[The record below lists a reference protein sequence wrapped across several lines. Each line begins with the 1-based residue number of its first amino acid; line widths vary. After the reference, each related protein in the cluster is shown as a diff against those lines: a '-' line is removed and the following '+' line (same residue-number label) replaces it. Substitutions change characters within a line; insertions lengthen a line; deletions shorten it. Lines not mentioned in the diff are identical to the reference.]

1 MAQQITN
8 TFLKSKMNKDLDDR
22 ILPTGEYR
30 DARNISVGRS
40 EDNDVGALENI
51 IGNNLVASTD
61 IGSGLTIIGIHKS
74 NSTDEIFIFLT
85 NYTDPLPLTPT
96 NAPTGSLH
104 YIYVYNHSDESYTRL
119 VKGEFLNFST
129 TNRIIGVN
137 LIERLLFWTD
147 NRNQPRKINVN
158 LANPAQ
164 GGGKSQEYYTQEH
177 QISVAKYNPYQP
189 IELYNRID
197 VEIESAVTGYFLVP
211 GDQVAKFTP
220 FIGAT
225 VVSAENNIG
234 GDQFIKVTS
243 ASFVAGKTR
252 VFVSPVFT
260 APVPTNDSYITLIS
274 STMTNETDNLDWPG
288 DPDYLEDRF
297 VRFSYRFKYDDNEYS
312 LMAPFTQI
320 AYIPKQGG
328 FFINGDEDAAYQST
342 VVDFME
348 NFAQNIGLVI
358 PLPTNANRLLR
369 DYKIS
374 ELEILFRESDSVA
387 VKVLESVSAGEINA
401 ASGVNNDY
409 TYDYQSRKPYRTLPE
424 AQTIRVY
431 DKVPV
436 RAFSQESS
444 GNRIIYGNYRDQHT
458 PPANLN
464 YNCVVSDKFS
474 SGTSNNWV
482 EYPNHS
488 VKRNRNYQIGFVLAD
503 KFGRQSPVILSS
515 VDTGVSSGGSFFS
528 GSTIYSSYDAN
539 QEDTVVRDWFGDS
552 IKVIVNSQITSNINT
567 STGTPGLYAIEQQE
581 GAIGTG
587 IGFAIV
593 GTPVIVSDSIY
604 TFRLNYIPYP
614 NNDNIPRQGDSMR
627 GAYED
632 FVTVTNISGPAGGG
646 QTYTV
651 TTSGRVNDIYLRTDN
666 LPANTPDIKFAYTI
680 NDLGWYSYKIVVKQ
694 TEQEYY
700 NVYLPG
706 ILNGYPG
713 QSGFA
718 SVAPDP
724 TIPTLAIPGEGGAG
738 KGLFPT
744 DETNLTAFTA
754 LFNDNINKIPRD
766 LQEIGP
772 DQKQYSS
779 SIILYGRVTNTM
791 TVDTSVPVNVN
802 PNTTTSVPFNT
813 QYYPRLFSAGKNAIS
828 HTSTAIA
835 NAKEVNM
842 GFSDLSN
849 SFPENPA
856 TPSIMSNTGGYNGD
870 LVFYQ
875 IETNP
880 LIARISTTEKPI
892 GATAASI
899 NSGGPHS
906 NVNTPLGTANMLPY
920 LAVYETEPTESLLE
934 IYWETTT
941 AGLIVDLNT
950 AISSG
955 SGGASSFENVNWEFK
970 EDFLPSVS
978 GAPVYVTDE
987 FYPLNEEGDPYLI
1000 DIEGELVS
1008 VIDGNGDS
1016 AEGLFSLQPGV
1027 NANTFRLRFD
1037 GPSQVFREGSVED
1050 NVYTFEINITP
1061 DGEPSAILTLGGI
1074 EEGEGAMQNVAP
1086 VFNFVSIIQ
1095 KTSDDR
1101 ILIPPAP
1108 NTAAT
1113 PWLAPLPVNGTSAT
1127 NNSKKSQLV
1136 YTIARQD
1143 GNPLP
1148 SNWSMSPST
1157 GKLTQAIPDDVID
1170 GVIFAGNPAVVYPCA
1185 ITITDANASGAN
1197 VDYGS
1202 KSFSKN
1208 VDISLGYPAVNAGVT
1223 STSCVLSSTD
1233 AIDTNSMV
1241 IEIEGGVK
1249 SRIFYIG
1256 GDVPVDNLES
1266 IVEAGTTNLDFTN
1279 VKLNN
1284 GANEA
1289 AHSSGTLSFTFNIQQ
1304 LNGGSN
1310 VSRFEIEKVVFY
1322 YRFEGENEWEPLNT
1336 SLEYNGIGDTTNTN
1350 STGKD
1355 FPGENNLIIP
1365 AGTDNVDVKWLQTV
1379 RAFDYAAFA
1388 LNSAGRSIQ
1397 YAILVK
1403 NLKFN
1408 SGTTDQDQV
1417 YAWITADDLHYPAC
1431 INRQGTNIAP
1441 QTYYAN
1447 SGMLPAGNAGTHTEI
1462 YYEYFR
1468 SAASG
1473 DGAGAAAVDFSLSLY
1488 AETPFGEYVNVFF
1501 NEQAK
1506 TTPYLPSS
1514 EAPYINFQLNQAN
1527 YPLLQWQNYFTAGG
1541 NITLRWLA
1549 GFDNETGVKFRNGG
1563 TPAKAF
1569 QTAVYSG
1576 SPPGIQAIGGT
1587 TRLIITS

>member
-22 ILPTGEYR
+22 ILPNGEYR

-61 IGSGLTIIGIHKS
+61 IGSGLTIIGIHKN

-96 NAPTGSLH
+96 NAPSGSLH

-129 TNRIIGVN
+129 TNRIIGIN
-137 LIERLLFWTD
+137 LIEGLLFWTD

-164 GGGKSQEYYTQEH
+164 GGGKQQEYYTQEH

-197 VEIESAVTGYFLVP
+197 VEIERATTGYFVVP

-234 GDQFIKVTS
+234 GDKFIKVIN
-243 ASFVAGKTR
+243 AAFAAGETR
-252 VFVSPVFT
+252 VIVSPAFT
-260 APVPTNDSYITLIS
+260 APAPANDSYITLIS

-328 FFINGDEDAAYQST
+328 FFIAGDENSAYQST
-342 VVDFME
+342 IVDFME
-348 NFAQNIGLVI
+348 NFVQNIGLVI

-374 ELEILFRESDSVA
+374 ELEILFRESNGVA
-387 VKVLESVSAGEINA
+387 VKVLESVSAGEVKA
-401 ASGVNNDY
+401 SSGVSNHY
-409 TYDYQSRKPYRTLPE
+409 TYDYQSRKPYKTLPE
-424 AQTIRVY
+424 AQTVRVY

-458 PPANLN
+458 PPTNLN

-552 IKVIVNSQITSNINT
+552 IKVIVNAQITSNINT

-581 GAIGTG
+581 GTIGTG
-587 IGFAIV
+587 IGFAIL

-604 TFRLNYIPYP
+604 TFRLNSTPYP
-614 NNDNIPRQGDSMR
+614 NNDNIPRQGDSLR

-651 TTSGRVNDIYLRTDN
+651 TTSGRVNDVYLRTDN

-706 ILNGYPG
+706 ILNGYPFP
-713 QSGFA
+713 QTTDVGFG
-718 SVAPDP
+718 D
-724 TIPTLAIPGEGGAG
+724 TNGA
-738 KGLFPT
+738 FPT
-744 DETNLTAFTA
+744 NEINNTAFTT

-766 LQEIGP
+766 LQEVGP

-779 SIILYGRVTNTM
+779 SVLLYGRVTNITEPQ
-791 TVDTSVPVNVN
+791 VAPVVETPYNK
-802 PNTTTSVPFNT
+802 
-813 QYYPRLFSAGKNAIS
+813 QYYPRIFSQGKNAIA

-835 NAKEVNM
+835 NAAEVNM
-842 GFSDLSN
+842 
-849 SFPENPA
+849 SFRDILGV
-856 TPSIMSNTGGYNGD
+856 TP
-870 LVFYQ
+870 FYQ
-875 IETNP
+875 IDTNP
-880 LIARISTTEKPI
+880 LIARISTTEKGI
-892 GATAASI
+892 GATYGEFG
-899 NSGGPHS
+899 NVGS
-906 NVNTPLGTANMLPY
+906 NVLYMQPY

-950 AISSG
+950 AIASG
-955 SGGASSFENVNWEFK
+955 SGGASSFENVNWDFK
-970 EDFLPSVS
+970 EDFLPSAS

-1008 VIDGNGDS
+1008 VIDGNGAS

-1037 GPSQVFREGSVED
+1037 GPSQVFREGSIED

-1074 EEGEGAMQNVAP
+1074 EEGEGAMQNVIPSFGIDAAISKTP
-1086 VFNFVSIIQ
+1086 VDSQ
-1095 KTSDDR
+1095 
-1101 ILIPPAP
+1101 LIPPVPLVA
-1108 NTAAT
+1108 NTIWT
-1113 PWLAPLPVNGTSAT
+1113 VLPVNGSSITSNA
-1127 NNSKKSQLV
+1127 KRSQLV
-1136 YTIARQD
+1136 YTIEGRNTTVIPD
-1143 GNPLP
+1143 NWNMNP
-1148 SNWSMSPST
+1148 SN
-1157 GKLTQAIPDDVID
+1157 GELTQDVD
-1170 GVIFAGNPAVVYPCA
+1170 VNGGGVYECIIKV
-1185 ITITDANASGAN
+1185 TDANASGTN
-1197 VDYGS
+1197 GFYGS
-1202 KSFSKN
+1202 LTAQQN
-1208 VDISLGYPAVNAGVT
+1208 IDISLGYPAVNPGLISSTCLITPPNAAPVAQQPWMQMT
-1223 STSCVLSSTD
+1223 SQNNEQSKVFYIADELTQTLGFNSFTDGSTNVQSAARMNNLSSP
-1233 AIDTNSMV
+1233 
-1241 IEIEGGVK
+1241 EGHK
-1249 SRIFYIG
+1249 R
-1256 GDVPVDNLES
+1256 
-1266 IVEAGTTNLDFTN
+1266 
-1279 VKLNN
+1279 
-1284 GANEA
+1284 
-1289 AHSSGTLSFTFNIQQ
+1289 GTLAFTFNIYQEEETGTTNSEFSINKVE
-1304 LNGGSN
+1304 LRYRIKGGDGVWN
-1310 VSRFEIEKVVFY
+1310 ILDRV
-1322 YRFEGENEWEPLNT
+1322 N
-1336 SLEYNGIGDTTNTN
+1336 EYNSVGGESVSEDVPGGTNFVFTSAN
-1350 STGKD
+1350 T
-1355 FPGENNLIIP
+1355 
-1365 AGTDNVDVKWLQTV
+1365 KWYQTV
-1379 RAFDYAAFA
+1379 RAYDYNTLAS
-1388 LNSAGRSIQ
+1388 NSGDIIE
-1397 YAILVK
+1397 YAVFVRNIKL
-1403 NLKFN
+1403 N
-1408 SGTTDQDQV
+1408 SGTKNLYCWV
-1417 YAWITADDLHYPAC
+1417 TADDLHYPKC
-1431 INRQGTNIAP
+1431 VVWQGLRADNSLGNNP
-1441 QTYYAN
+1441 FYTY
-1447 SGMLPAGNAGTHTEI
+1447 E
-1462 YYEYFR
+1462 R
-1468 SAASG
+1468 SAEGNGRTLNTVTPGEFDAI
-1473 DGAGAAAVDFSLSLY
+1473 Y
-1488 AETPFGEYVNVFF
+1488 AETPFGDYVNQFYTDTSF
-1501 NEQAK
+1501 N
-1506 TTPYLPSS
+1506 TPYTPT
-1514 EAPYINFQLNQAN
+1514 AGTTFINFRLKLNAVSPN
-1527 YPLLQWQNYFTAGG
+1527 LTSTPWTTKNGSNVTPEPLQWVAEFDSVTGNKVLDANSLPKARQISGISPSENGFEAINGTARIK
-1541 NITLRWLA
+1541 NTL
-1549 GFDNETGVKFRNGG
+1549 
-1563 TPAKAF
+1563 
-1569 QTAVYSG
+1569 
-1576 SPPGIQAIGGT
+1576 
-1587 TRLIITS
+1587 

>member
-1 MAQQITN
+1 MAQEIKN

-22 ILPTGEYR
+22 ILPNGEYR

-96 NAPTGSLH
+96 NAPSGSLH

-164 GGGKSQEYYTQEH
+164 GGYGQQEYYTQEH

-197 VEIESAVTGYFLVP
+197 VEIESATTNDFRVP

-234 GDQFIKVTS
+234 GNEFIKVINV
-243 ASFVAGKTR
+243 AFVGGKTR
-252 VFVSPVFT
+252 VVVSPTFT
-260 APVPTNDSYITLIS
+260 APVPTNESYITLIS

-387 VKVLESVSAGEINA
+387 VKVLESVSNGEINA
-401 ASGVNNDY
+401 ASGVSNNY

-464 YNCVVSDKFS
+464 YNCVVSDKSS

-552 IKVIVNSQITSNINT
+552 IKVIVNTQITSNIDT

-587 IGFAIV
+587 IGFAIS
-593 GTPVIVSDSIY
+593 GGGIAITDTTY
-604 TFRLNYIPYP
+604 TFRLSPTYT
-614 NNDNIPRQGDSMR
+614 NNDNIPNLGDSMR

-632 FVTVTNISGPAGGG
+632 FVKVTARTGPSGP
-646 QTYTV
+646 QQYTV
-651 TTSGRVNDIYLRTDN
+651 TTSGRVNDVYLRADN
-666 LPANTPDIKFAYTI
+666 LPDNTPDIKFAYTI

-724 TIPTLAIPGEGGAG
+724 TIPAEAIPGEGGAG

-744 DETNLTAFTA
+744 DETNLTAFTT

-779 SIILYGRVTNTM
+779 SITLYGRVTNIM
-791 TVDTSVPVNVN
+791 TVDSAGNTN
-802 PNTTTSVPFNT
+802 PSTTTSVPFNT

-849 SFPENPA
+849 SFPENPT
-856 TPSIMSNTGGYNGD
+856 TPTIMSNTGGYNGD

-899 NSGGPHS
+899 NSNGSHS
-906 NVNTPLGTANMLPY
+906 DVNTPLGTANMLPY

-950 AISSG
+950 AIASG
-955 SGGASSFENVNWEFK
+955 SGAASSFEGVNWDFK
-970 EDFLPSVS
+970 ESFEPST
-978 GAPVYVTDE
+978 GGPPVYVTGE

-1008 VIDGNGDS
+1008 VIDGNGVS

-1027 NANTFRLRFD
+1027 AANTFRLRFD
-1037 GPSQVFREGSVED
+1037 GRSQVFREGSIES

-1061 DGEPSAILTLGGI
+1061 EGDPSAILTLGGI
-1074 EEGEGAMQNVAP
+1074 PEGEGAMQNVAP
-1086 VFNFVSIIQ
+1086 SFAIDASIT
-1095 KTSDDR
+1095 KTPEDSQ
-1101 ILIPPAP
+1101 LIPPVP
-1108 NTAAT
+1108 NTAAD
-1113 PWLAPLPVNGTSAT
+1113 PWLAPLPANGTSDT
-1127 NNSKKSQLV
+1127 TGQEKYQLV
-1136 YTIARQD
+1136 YTIEGRNTTVIPD
-1143 GNPLP
+1143 
-1148 SNWSMSPST
+1148 NWNMDPST
-1157 GKLTQAIPDDVID
+1157 GELTQATENP
-1170 GVIFAGNPAVVYPCA
+1170 NPAVVYEC
-1185 ITITDANASGAN
+1185 TIKVTDANASGAN
-1197 VDYGS
+1197 GFYGS
-1202 KSFSKN
+1202 LTAQQN
-1208 VDISLGYPAVNAGVT
+1208 VDISLGYPAVNPGA
-1223 STSCVLSSTD
+1223 LSSTCVL
-1233 AIDTNSMV
+1233 TGR
-1241 IEIEGGVK
+1241 EGGSNAIVATNLNDKK

-1256 GDVPVDNLES
+1256 GES
-1266 IVEAGTTNLDFTN
+1266 ITNLSQIWSTYNQLPGN
-1279 VKLNN
+1279 VDAVRMNN
-1284 GANEA
+1284 GSTQEA
-1289 AHSSGTLSFTFNIQQ
+1289 HTKGTLAFMFNASQDANGNNSAFKINKVLFYYRIEGGDGNWLS
-1304 LNGGSN
+1304 LNRSLDYNNTGNASETNTPSNDAPGGSN
-1310 VSRFEIEKVVFY
+1310 LVV
-1322 YRFEGENEWEPLNT
+1322 
-1336 SLEYNGIGDTTNTN
+1336 N
-1350 STGKD
+1350 ST
-1355 FPGENNLIIP
+1355 
-1365 AGTDNVDVKWLQTV
+1365 DNEDTIKYLQNV
-1379 RAFDYAAFA
+1379 RAFDYNT
-1388 LNSAGRSIQ
+1388 LSSANGQKIE

-1403 NLKFN
+1403 DLEIVTGSNDTY
-1408 SGTTDQDQV
+1408 GWV
-1417 YAWITADDLHYPAC
+1417 TADDLHYPAC
-1431 INRQGTNIAP
+1431 VTRQGIDISATS
-1441 QTYYAN
+1441 YK
-1447 SGMLPAGNAGTHTEI
+1447 
-1462 YYEYFR
+1462 YFR
-1468 SAASG
+1468 SIESASVTEANAI
-1473 DGAGAAAVDFSLSLY
+1473 DTNLELF
-1488 AETPFGEYVNVFF
+1488 AETPFGEYVNTFF
-1501 NEQAK
+1501 TNVAR
-1506 TTPYLPSS
+1506 TIPYLPNQGT
-1514 EAPYINFQLNQAN
+1514 PNINFQLDQTSYDAQD
-1527 YPLLQWQNYFTAGG
+1527 LQWRDISTG
-1541 NITLRWLA
+1541 NDLILRWIA
-1549 GFDNETGVKFRNGG
+1549 KFNFETGNKEDGTLVKAG
-1563 TPAKAF
+1563 
-1569 QTAVYSG
+1569 QTTVYSG
-1576 SPPGIQAIGGT
+1576 SGNNVNLKLYSGT
-1587 TRLIITS
+1587 TRIKNNQ

>member
-22 ILPTGEYR
+22 ILPNGEYR

-61 IGSGLTIIGIHKS
+61 IGSGLTIIGIHKN

-96 NAPTGSLH
+96 NAPSGSLH

-129 TNRIIGVN
+129 TNRIIGIN
-137 LIERLLFWTD
+137 LIEGLLFWTD

-164 GGGKSQEYYTQEH
+164 GGGKQQEYYTQEH

-197 VEIESAVTGYFLVP
+197 VEIERATTGYFVVP

-234 GDQFIKVTS
+234 GDKFIKVIN
-243 ASFVAGKTR
+243 AAFAAGETR
-252 VFVSPVFT
+252 VIVSPAFT
-260 APVPTNDSYITLIS
+260 APAPANDSYITLIS

-328 FFINGDEDAAYQST
+328 FFIAGDENSAYQST
-342 VVDFME
+342 IVDFME
-348 NFAQNIGLVI
+348 NFVQNIGLVI

-374 ELEILFRESDSVA
+374 ELEILFRESNGVA
-387 VKVLESVSAGEINA
+387 VKVLESVSAGEVKA
-401 ASGVNNDY
+401 SSGVSNHY
-409 TYDYQSRKPYRTLPE
+409 TYDYQSRKPYKTLPE
-424 AQTIRVY
+424 AQTVRVY

-458 PPANLN
+458 PPTNLN

-552 IKVIVNSQITSNINT
+552 IKVIVNAQITSNINT

-581 GAIGTG
+581 GTIGTG
-587 IGFAIV
+587 IGFAIL

-604 TFRLNYIPYP
+604 TFRLNSTPYP
-614 NNDNIPRQGDSMR
+614 NNDNIPRQGDSLR

-651 TTSGRVNDIYLRTDN
+651 TTSGRVNDVYLRTDN

-706 ILNGYPG
+706 ILNGYPFP
-713 QSGFA
+713 QTTDVGFG
-718 SVAPDP
+718 D
-724 TIPTLAIPGEGGAG
+724 TNGA
-738 KGLFPT
+738 FPT
-744 DETNLTAFTA
+744 NEINNTAFTT

-766 LQEIGP
+766 LQEVGP

-779 SIILYGRVTNTM
+779 SVLLYGRVTNITEPQ
-791 TVDTSVPVNVN
+791 VAPVVETPYNK
-802 PNTTTSVPFNT
+802 
-813 QYYPRLFSAGKNAIS
+813 QYYPRIFSQGKNAIA

-835 NAKEVNM
+835 NAAEVNM
-842 GFSDLSN
+842 
-849 SFPENPA
+849 SFRDILGV
-856 TPSIMSNTGGYNGD
+856 TP
-870 LVFYQ
+870 FYQ
-875 IETNP
+875 IDTNP
-880 LIARISTTEKPI
+880 LIARISTTEKGI
-892 GATAASI
+892 GATY
-899 NSGGPHS
+899 G
-906 NVNTPLGTANMLPY
+906 TPGVLPAQDFYMQPY

-950 AISSG
+950 AIASG

-970 EDFLPSVS
+970 EDFLPSAS

-1008 VIDGNGDS
+1008 VIDGNGAS

-1037 GPSQVFREGSVED
+1037 GPSQVFREGSIED

-1086 VFNFVSIIQ
+1086 SFNFATIVQ
-1095 KTSDDR
+1095 KNPLDR
-1101 ILIPPAP
+1101 TLIPAVP

-1113 PWLAPLPVNGTSAT
+1113 PWIATLPVNGTSAT

-1148 SNWSMSPST
+1148 SNWSMSTST
-1157 GKLTQAIPDDVID
+1157 GKLTQAIPGDVIE
-1170 GVIFAGNPAVVYPCA
+1170 GVEFLGNPAVVYPCT
-1185 ITITDANASGAN
+1185 ITTTDANASGAN
-1197 VDYGS
+1197 GFYGS
-1202 KSFSKN
+1202 LTAQRN
-1208 VDISLGYPAVNAGVT
+1208 VDISLGYPAVNDGVISDT
-1223 STSCVLSSTD
+1223 CVLNAYGTNGAD
-1233 AIDTNSMV
+1233 GTPGNAIKSDTQNDKVSH
-1241 IEIEGGVK
+1241 IY
-1249 SRIFYIG
+1249 YIG
-1256 GDVPVDNLES
+1256 GDDFD
-1266 IVEAGTTNLDFTN
+1266 TNLDTIWGNNGLSNFDRFTN
-1279 VKLNN
+1279 STRLNN
-1284 GANEA
+1284 GSVNN
-1289 AHSSGTLSFTFNIQQ
+1289 AHKTGTVAFTFNVQQ
-1304 LNGGSN
+1304 GNGTVPRS
-1310 VSRFEIEKVVFY
+1310 VSSFKIEKVVFY
-1322 YRFEGENEWEPLNT
+1322 YRFEGG
-1336 SLEYNGIGDTTNTN
+1336 NGIWQELDRSLDYNATDKKATSG
-1350 STGKD
+1350 D
-1355 FPGENNLIIP
+1355 FPGEDGLVVSNF
-1365 AGTDNVDVKWLQTV
+1365 DNEDTIKWLQNV
-1379 RAFDYAAFA
+1379 RAYDYAAFA
-1388 LNSAGRSIQ
+1388 ANSSGAGVE
-1397 YAILVK
+1397 YAVFIKELQ
-1403 NLKFN
+1403 LT
-1408 SGTTDQDQV
+1408 SGQGGNTGNTV
-1417 YAWITADDLHYPAC
+1417 YGWVTADDLHYPICA
-1431 INRQGTNIAP
+1431 NRQGINVSATS
-1441 QTYYAN
+1441 YK
-1447 SGMLPAGNAGTHTEI
+1447 
-1462 YYEYFR
+1462 YFR
-1468 SAASG
+1468 SPGSGSYDAATVG
-1473 DGAGAAAVDFSLSLY
+1473 LDEVF
-1488 AETPFGEYVNVFF
+1488 AETPYGEYVNLFF
-1501 NEQAK
+1501 TSAAMTE
-1506 TTPYLPSS
+1506 
-1514 EAPYINFQLNQAN
+1514 PYIPAVGLNNVNFQLDQTG
-1527 YPLLQWQNYFTAGG
+1527 YETLYQWDDLATFSDV
-1541 NITLRWLA
+1541 ILRWVA
-1549 GFDNETGVKFRNGG
+1549 AFSTETGIKEASPYDNSKATTTYVAASGNPGNVFRILN
-1563 TPAKAF
+1563 
-1569 QTAVYSG
+1569 
-1576 SPPGIQAIGGT
+1576 GT
-1587 TRLIITS
+1587 TRVKNNQ

>member
-22 ILPTGEYR
+22 ILPNGEYR

-61 IGSGLTIIGIHKS
+61 LGSGLTIIGMHKS

-96 NAPTGSLH
+96 NAPAGSLH
-104 YIYVYNHSDESYTRL
+104 YIYVYNHSNESYTRL
-119 VKGEFLNFST
+119 VEGEFLNFST
-129 TNRIIGVN
+129 TNRIIGIN

-158 LANPAQ
+158 LANPTQ
-164 GGGKSQEYYTQEH
+164 GGAKQQEYYTQEH

-197 VEIESAVTGYFLVP
+197 VEIESAVNGYFLVP

-260 APVPTNDSYITLIS
+260 SPVPTNDSYITLIS

-328 FFINGDEDAAYQST
+328 FFIAGDENSAYQST
-342 VVDFME
+342 IVDFME
-348 NFAQNIGLVI
+348 NFVQNIGLVI

-374 ELEILFRESDSVA
+374 ELEILFRESNGVA

-401 ASGVNNDY
+401 SSGISNRY
-409 TYDYQSRKPYRTLPE
+409 TYDYQSRKPYKTLPE
-424 AQTIRVY
+424 AQTVRVY

-552 IKVIVNSQITSNINT
+552 IKVIVNAQITSNINT

-581 GAIGTG
+581 GTIGTG
-587 IGFAIV
+587 IGFATL
-593 GTPVIVSDSIY
+593 GSPVIVSDSTY
-604 TFRLNYIPYP
+604 TFSLSSTAYP
-614 NNDNIPRQGDSMR
+614 NNDNIPRQNDYLR

-632 FVTVTNISGPAGGG
+632 FVKVTNITGPSGGG
-646 QTYTV
+646 QVYTV
-651 TTSGRVNDIYLRTDN
+651 TTSGRVNDVYLRADN

-694 TEQEYY
+694 TEQDYY

-706 ILNGYPG
+706 ILNGYPFP
-713 QSGFA
+713 QTTDAGFG
-718 SVAPDP
+718 V
-724 TIPTLAIPGEGGAG
+724 TNGA
-738 KGLFPT
+738 FPT
-744 DETNLTAFTA
+744 NETNNTAFTT

-766 LQEIGP
+766 LQEVGP

-779 SIILYGRVTNTM
+779 SVLLYGRVTNITEGSLPDG
-791 TVDTSVPVNVN
+791 TPYNK
-802 PNTTTSVPFNT
+802 
-813 QYYPRLFSAGKNAIS
+813 QYYPRIFSQGKNAIA

-835 NAKEVNM
+835 NAAEVNM
-842 GFSDLSN
+842 
-849 SFPENPA
+849 SFRDILGV
-856 TPSIMSNTGGYNGD
+856 TP
-870 LVFYQ
+870 FYQ
-875 IETNP
+875 IDTNP
-880 LIARISTTEKPI
+880 LIARISTTEKGI
-892 GATAASI
+892 GATY
-899 NSGGPHS
+899 GS
-906 NVNTPLGTANMLPY
+906 NPVQSSDFYMQPY

-950 AISSG
+950 AIASG
-955 SGGASSFENVNWEFK
+955 SGGASSFENVNWDFK
-970 EDFLPSVS
+970 ESFLPSTS

-1037 GPSQVFREGSVED
+1037 GPSQVFREGSIES

-1086 VFNFVSIIQ
+1086 AFNFATIVQ
-1095 KTSDDR
+1095 KNPLDR
-1101 ILIPPAP
+1101 TLIPAVP

-1113 PWLAPLPVNGTSAT
+1113 PWLATLPANGTSAT

-1157 GKLTQAIPDDVID
+1157 GKLTQAIPGDVIE
-1170 GVIFAGNPAVVYPCA
+1170 GVEFLGNPAVVYPCT

-1197 VDYGS
+1197 GFYGS
-1202 KSFSKN
+1202 LTAQRD
-1208 VDISLGYPAVNAGVT
+1208 VDISLGYPAVNDGVISDT
-1223 STSCVLSSTD
+1223 CVLNAYGTNGTD
-1233 AIDTNSMV
+1233 GTPGNAIKSDTQNDKVSH
-1241 IEIEGGVK
+1241 IY
-1249 SRIFYIG
+1249 YIG
-1256 GDVPVDNLES
+1256 GDDFD
-1266 IVEAGTTNLDFTN
+1266 TNLNTIWDDNGLSNFDRFTN
-1279 VKLNN
+1279 STRLNN
-1284 GANEA
+1284 GSVSD
-1289 AHSSGTLSFTFNIQQ
+1289 AHKTGTVAFTFNVQQ
-1304 LNGGSN
+1304 GNGTVPRG
-1310 VSRFEIEKVVFY
+1310 VSSFKIEKVVFY
-1322 YRFEGENEWEPLNT
+1322 YRFEGG
-1336 SLEYNGIGDTTNTN
+1336 NGIWQELDRSLDYNATDKKATSG
-1350 STGKD
+1350 D
-1355 FPGENNLIIP
+1355 FPGEDGLVVSN
-1365 AGTDNVDVKWLQTV
+1365 TDNEDTIKWLQNV
-1379 RAFDYAAFA
+1379 RAYDYAAFA
-1388 LNSAGRSIQ
+1388 A
-1397 YAILVK
+1397 
-1403 NLKFN
+1403 N
-1408 SGTTDQDQV
+1408 SGGAGVEYAVLIKDLELKSGQGGNTGNTV
-1417 YAWITADDLHYPAC
+1417 YGWVTADDLHYPICA
-1431 INRQGTNIAP
+1431 NRQGINVSATS
-1441 QTYYAN
+1441 YK
-1447 SGMLPAGNAGTHTEI
+1447 
-1462 YYEYFR
+1462 YFR
-1468 SAASG
+1468 SPGSG
-1473 DGAGAAAVDFSLSLY
+1473 SYGAATVGLDEVF
-1488 AETPFGEYVNVFF
+1488 AETPYGEYVNLFF
-1501 NEQAK
+1501 TSAAMTE
-1506 TTPYLPSS
+1506 
-1514 EAPYINFQLNQAN
+1514 PYIPAVGLNNVNFQLDQTG
-1527 YPLLQWQNYFTAGG
+1527 YETLYQWDDLASFSDV
-1541 NITLRWLA
+1541 ILRWVA
-1549 GFDNETGVKFRNGG
+1549 AFSPETGIKEASPYNSSKATTTYVAASSNPGNGLR
-1563 TPAKAF
+1563 
-1569 QTAVYSG
+1569 
-1576 SPPGIQAIGGT
+1576 ILNGT
-1587 TRLIITS
+1587 TRVKNNQ

>member
-22 ILPTGEYR
+22 ILPNGEYR

-96 NAPTGSLH
+96 NAPAGSLH

-119 VKGEFLNFST
+119 VQGEFLNFST

-164 GGGKSQEYYTQEH
+164 GGGRQQEYYTQEH

-197 VEIESAVTGYFLVP
+197 VEIESAVNGYFLVP

-234 GDQFIKVTS
+234 GDQFIKVTG

-252 VFVSPVFT
+252 VIVSPVFT
-260 APVPTNDSYITLIS
+260 SPVPTNDSYITLIS

-552 IKVIVNSQITSNINT
+552 IKVIVNAQITSNINT

-581 GAIGTG
+581 GTVGTG
-587 IGFAIV
+587 IGFAI
-593 GTPVIVSDSIY
+593 GGGGIAITDTTY
-604 TFRLNYIPYP
+604 TFRLSPTYP
-614 NNDNIPRQGDSMR
+614 NNDNIPRIGDSMR

-632 FVTVTNISGPAGGG
+632 FVKVTAITGPSGP
-646 QTYTV
+646 QQYTV
-651 TTSGRVNDIYLRTDN
+651 TTSGRVNDVYLRADN

-724 TIPTLAIPGEGGAG
+724 TIPTAAIPGEGGAG

-744 DETNLTAFTA
+744 DETNLTAFTT

-779 SIILYGRVTNTM
+779 SITLYGRVTNIM
-791 TVDTSVPVNVN
+791 TVDSAGNTN
-802 PNTTTSVPFNT
+802 PSTTTSVPFNT

-899 NSGGPHS
+899 NTGGGVYT
-906 NVNTPLGTANMLPY
+906 NVNNPLDTANMLPY

-1037 GPSQVFREGSVED
+1037 GPSQVFREGSIED

-1074 EEGEGAMQNVAP
+1074 EEGEGAMQNVIPSFGIDAAISKTP
-1086 VFNFVSIIQ
+1086 VDSQ
-1095 KTSDDR
+1095 
-1101 ILIPPAP
+1101 LIPPVPLVA
-1108 NTAAT
+1108 NTIWT
-1113 PWLAPLPVNGTSAT
+1113 VLPVNGSSITSNA
-1127 NNSKKSQLV
+1127 KKSQLV
-1136 YTIARQD
+1136 YTIEGRNTTVIPD
-1143 GNPLP
+1143 NWNMNP
-1148 SNWSMSPST
+1148 SN
-1157 GKLTQAIPDDVID
+1157 GELTQDVD
-1170 GVIFAGNPAVVYPCA
+1170 VNGGGVYECIIKV
-1185 ITITDANASGAN
+1185 TDANASGTN
-1197 VDYGS
+1197 GFYGS
-1202 KSFSKN
+1202 LTAQQN
-1208 VDISLGYPAVNAGVT
+1208 IDISLGYPAVNPG
-1223 STSCVLSSTD
+1223 LISSTCLITPPN
-1233 AIDTNSMV
+1233 AAPVAQQPWMQMTSQNNEQSKV
-1241 IEIEGGVK
+1241 
-1249 SRIFYIG
+1249 FYIADELTQTLG
-1256 GDVPVDNLES
+1256 FNSFTDGS
-1266 IVEAGTTNLDFTN
+1266 TN
-1279 VKLNN
+1279 VQSAARMNN
-1284 GANEA
+1284 P
-1289 AHSSGTLSFTFNIQQ
+1289 SSPEGHKRGTLAFTFNIYQEEETGTTNSEFSINKVE
-1304 LNGGSN
+1304 LRYRIKGGDGVWN
-1310 VSRFEIEKVVFY
+1310 ILDRV
-1322 YRFEGENEWEPLNT
+1322 N
-1336 SLEYNGIGDTTNTN
+1336 EYNSVGGESVSEDVPGGTNFVFTSAN
-1350 STGKD
+1350 T
-1355 FPGENNLIIP
+1355 
-1365 AGTDNVDVKWLQTV
+1365 KWYQTV
-1379 RAFDYAAFA
+1379 RAYDYNTLAS
-1388 LNSAGRSIQ
+1388 NSGDIIE
-1397 YAILVK
+1397 YAVFVRNIKL
-1403 NLKFN
+1403 N
-1408 SGTTDQDQV
+1408 SGTKNLYCWV
-1417 YAWITADDLHYPAC
+1417 TADDLHYPKC
-1431 INRQGTNIAP
+1431 VVWQGLRADNSLGNNP
-1441 QTYYAN
+1441 FYTY
-1447 SGMLPAGNAGTHTEI
+1447 E
-1462 YYEYFR
+1462 R
-1468 SAASG
+1468 SAEGTGRTLNTVTPGEFDAI
-1473 DGAGAAAVDFSLSLY
+1473 Y
-1488 AETPFGEYVNVFF
+1488 AETPFGDYVNQFYTDTSF
-1501 NEQAK
+1501 N
-1506 TTPYLPSS
+1506 TPYTPT
-1514 EAPYINFQLNQAN
+1514 AGTTFINFRLKLNAVSPN
-1527 YPLLQWQNYFTAGG
+1527 LTLTPWTTKNGSNVTPEPLQWVAEFDSVTG
-1541 NITLRWLA
+1541 NKVLDTNSL
-1549 GFDNETGVKFRNGG
+1549 
-1563 TPAKAF
+1563 PKAR
-1569 QTAVYSG
+1569 QISG
-1576 SPPGIQAIGGT
+1576 ISPPENGFEAINGT
-1587 TRLIITS
+1587 ARIKNTL

>member
-22 ILPTGEYR
+22 ILPNGEYR

-61 IGSGLTIIGIHKS
+61 LGSGLTIIGMHKS

-96 NAPTGSLH
+96 NAPAGSLH
-104 YIYVYNHSDESYTRL
+104 YIYVYNHSNESYTRL
-119 VKGEFLNFST
+119 VEGEFLNFST
-129 TNRIIGVN
+129 TNRIIGIN

-158 LANPAQ
+158 LANPTQ
-164 GGGKSQEYYTQEH
+164 GGAKQQEYYTQEH

-197 VEIESAVTGYFLVP
+197 VEIESAVNGYFLVP

-260 APVPTNDSYITLIS
+260 SPVPTNDSYITLIS

-328 FFINGDEDAAYQST
+328 FFIAGDENSAYQST
-342 VVDFME
+342 IVDFME
-348 NFAQNIGLVI
+348 NFVQNIGLVI

-374 ELEILFRESDSVA
+374 ELEILFRESNGVA

-401 ASGVNNDY
+401 SSGISNRY
-409 TYDYQSRKPYRTLPE
+409 TYDYQSRKPYKTLPE
-424 AQTIRVY
+424 AQTVRVY

-552 IKVIVNSQITSNINT
+552 IKVIVNAQITSNINT

-581 GAIGTG
+581 GTIGTG
-587 IGFAIV
+587 IGFATL
-593 GTPVIVSDSIY
+593 GSPVIVSDSTY
-604 TFRLNYIPYP
+604 TFSLSSTAYP
-614 NNDNIPRQGDSMR
+614 NNDNIPRQNDYLR

-632 FVTVTNISGPAGGG
+632 FVKVTNITGPSGGG
-646 QTYTV
+646 QVYTV
-651 TTSGRVNDIYLRTDN
+651 TTSGRVNDVYLRADN

-694 TEQEYY
+694 TEQDYY

-706 ILNGYPG
+706 ILNGYPFP
-713 QSGFA
+713 QTTDAGFG
-718 SVAPDP
+718 V
-724 TIPTLAIPGEGGAG
+724 TNGA
-738 KGLFPT
+738 FPT
-744 DETNLTAFTA
+744 NETNNTAFTT

-766 LQEIGP
+766 LQEVGP

-779 SIILYGRVTNTM
+779 SVLLYGRVTNITEGSLPDG
-791 TVDTSVPVNVN
+791 TPYNK
-802 PNTTTSVPFNT
+802 
-813 QYYPRLFSAGKNAIS
+813 QYYPRIFSQGKNAIA

-835 NAKEVNM
+835 NAAEVNM
-842 GFSDLSN
+842 
-849 SFPENPA
+849 SFRDILGV
-856 TPSIMSNTGGYNGD
+856 TP
-870 LVFYQ
+870 FYQ
-875 IETNP
+875 IDTNP
-880 LIARISTTEKPI
+880 LIARISTTEKGI
-892 GATAASI
+892 GATY
-899 NSGGPHS
+899 GS
-906 NVNTPLGTANMLPY
+906 NPVQSSDFYMQPY

-950 AISSG
+950 AIASG
-955 SGGASSFENVNWEFK
+955 SGGASSFENVNWDFK
-970 EDFLPSVS
+970 EGFLPSTS

-1037 GPSQVFREGSVED
+1037 GPSQVFREGSIES

-1086 VFNFVSIIQ
+1086 AFNFATIVQ
-1095 KTSDDR
+1095 KNPLDR
-1101 ILIPPAP
+1101 TLIPAVP

-1113 PWLAPLPVNGTSAT
+1113 PWLATLPANGTSAT

-1157 GKLTQAIPDDVID
+1157 GKLTQAIPGDVIE
-1170 GVIFAGNPAVVYPCA
+1170 GVEFLGNPAVVYPCT

-1197 VDYGS
+1197 GFYGS
-1202 KSFSKN
+1202 LTAQRD
-1208 VDISLGYPAVNAGVT
+1208 VDISLGYPAVNDGVISDT
-1223 STSCVLSSTD
+1223 CVLNAYGTNGTD
-1233 AIDTNSMV
+1233 GTPGNAIKSDTQNDKVSH
-1241 IEIEGGVK
+1241 IY
-1249 SRIFYIG
+1249 YIG
-1256 GDVPVDNLES
+1256 GDDFD
-1266 IVEAGTTNLDFTN
+1266 TNLNTIWDDNGLSNFDRFTN
-1279 VKLNN
+1279 STRLNN
-1284 GANEA
+1284 GSVNN
-1289 AHSSGTLSFTFNIQQ
+1289 AHKTGTVAFTFNVQQ
-1304 LNGGSN
+1304 GNGTVPRG
-1310 VSRFEIEKVVFY
+1310 VSSFKIEKVVFY
-1322 YRFEGENEWEPLNT
+1322 YRFEGG
-1336 SLEYNGIGDTTNTN
+1336 NGIWQELDRSLDYNATDKKATSG
-1350 STGKD
+1350 D
-1355 FPGENNLIIP
+1355 FPGEDGLVVSN
-1365 AGTDNVDVKWLQTV
+1365 TDNEDTIKWLQNV
-1379 RAFDYAAFA
+1379 RAYDYAAFA
-1388 LNSAGRSIQ
+1388 A
-1397 YAILVK
+1397 
-1403 NLKFN
+1403 N
-1408 SGTTDQDQV
+1408 SGGAGVEYAVLIKDLELKSGQGGNTGNTV
-1417 YAWITADDLHYPAC
+1417 YGWVTADDLHYPICA
-1431 INRQGTNIAP
+1431 NRQGINVSATS
-1441 QTYYAN
+1441 YK
-1447 SGMLPAGNAGTHTEI
+1447 
-1462 YYEYFR
+1462 YFR
-1468 SAASG
+1468 SPGSG
-1473 DGAGAAAVDFSLSLY
+1473 SYGAATVGLDEVF
-1488 AETPFGEYVNVFF
+1488 AETPYGEYVNLFF
-1501 NEQAK
+1501 TSAAMTE
-1506 TTPYLPSS
+1506 
-1514 EAPYINFQLNQAN
+1514 PYIPAVGLNNVNFQLDQTG
-1527 YPLLQWQNYFTAGG
+1527 YETLYQWDDLASFSDV
-1541 NITLRWLA
+1541 ILRWVA
-1549 GFDNETGVKFRNGG
+1549 AFSPETGIKEASPYNSSKATTTYVAASSNPGNGLR
-1563 TPAKAF
+1563 
-1569 QTAVYSG
+1569 
-1576 SPPGIQAIGGT
+1576 ILNGT
-1587 TRLIITS
+1587 TRVKNNQ

>member
-22 ILPTGEYR
+22 ILPNGEYR

-61 IGSGLTIIGIHKS
+61 LGSGLTIIGMHKS

-96 NAPTGSLH
+96 NAPAGSLH
-104 YIYVYNHSDESYTRL
+104 YIYVYNHSNESYTRL
-119 VKGEFLNFST
+119 VEGEFLNFST
-129 TNRIIGVN
+129 TNRIIGIN

-158 LANPAQ
+158 LANPTQ
-164 GGGKSQEYYTQEH
+164 GGAKQQEYYTQEH

-197 VEIESAVTGYFLVP
+197 VEIESAVNGYFLVP

-260 APVPTNDSYITLIS
+260 SPVPTNDSYITLIS

-328 FFINGDEDAAYQST
+328 FFIAGDENSAYQST
-342 VVDFME
+342 IVDFME
-348 NFAQNIGLVI
+348 NFVQNIGLVI

-374 ELEILFRESDSVA
+374 ELEILFRESNGVA

-401 ASGVNNDY
+401 SSGISNRY
-409 TYDYQSRKPYRTLPE
+409 TYDYQSRKPYKTLPE
-424 AQTIRVY
+424 AQTVRVY

-552 IKVIVNSQITSNINT
+552 IKVIVNAQITSNINT

-581 GAIGTG
+581 GTIGTG
-587 IGFAIV
+587 IGFATL
-593 GTPVIVSDSIY
+593 GSPVIVSDSTY
-604 TFRLNYIPYP
+604 TFSLSSTAYP
-614 NNDNIPRQGDSMR
+614 NNDNIPRQNDYLR

-632 FVTVTNISGPAGGG
+632 FVKVTNITGPSGGG
-646 QTYTV
+646 QVYTV
-651 TTSGRVNDIYLRTDN
+651 TTSGRVNDVYLRADN

-694 TEQEYY
+694 TEQDYY

-706 ILNGYPG
+706 ILNGYPFP
-713 QSGFA
+713 QTTDAGFG
-718 SVAPDP
+718 V
-724 TIPTLAIPGEGGAG
+724 TNGA
-738 KGLFPT
+738 FPT
-744 DETNLTAFTA
+744 NETNNTAFTT

-766 LQEIGP
+766 LQEVGP

-779 SIILYGRVTNTM
+779 SVLLYGRVTNITEL
-791 TVDTSVPVNVN
+791 PL
-802 PNTTTSVPFNT
+802 PNGTPYNK
-813 QYYPRLFSAGKNAIS
+813 QYYPRIFSQGKNAIA

-835 NAKEVNM
+835 NAAEVNM
-842 GFSDLSN
+842 
-849 SFPENPA
+849 SFRDILGV
-856 TPSIMSNTGGYNGD
+856 TP
-870 LVFYQ
+870 FYQ
-875 IETNP
+875 IDTNP
-880 LIARISTTEKPI
+880 LIARISTTEKGI
-892 GATAASI
+892 GATY
-899 NSGGPHS
+899 GS
-906 NVNTPLGTANMLPY
+906 NPVQSSDFYMQPY

-950 AISSG
+950 AIASG
-955 SGGASSFENVNWEFK
+955 SGGASSFENVNWDFK
-970 EDFLPSVS
+970 EGFLPSTS

-1037 GPSQVFREGSVED
+1037 GPSQVFREGSIES

-1086 VFNFVSIIQ
+1086 AFNFATIVQ
-1095 KTSDDR
+1095 KNPLDR
-1101 ILIPPAP
+1101 TLIPAVP

-1113 PWLAPLPVNGTSAT
+1113 PWLATLPANGTSAT

-1157 GKLTQAIPDDVID
+1157 GKLTQAIPGDVIE
-1170 GVIFAGNPAVVYPCA
+1170 GVEFLGNPAVVYPCT

-1197 VDYGS
+1197 GFYGS
-1202 KSFSKN
+1202 LTAQRD
-1208 VDISLGYPAVNAGVT
+1208 VDISLGYPAVNDGVISDT
-1223 STSCVLSSTD
+1223 CVLNAYGTNGTD
-1233 AIDTNSMV
+1233 GTPGNAIKSDTQNDKVSH
-1241 IEIEGGVK
+1241 IY
-1249 SRIFYIG
+1249 YIG
-1256 GDVPVDNLES
+1256 GDDFD
-1266 IVEAGTTNLDFTN
+1266 TNLNTIWDDNGLSNFDRFTN
-1279 VKLNN
+1279 STRLNN
-1284 GANEA
+1284 GSVSD
-1289 AHSSGTLSFTFNIQQ
+1289 AHKTGTVAFTFNVQQ
-1304 LNGGSN
+1304 GNGTVPRG
-1310 VSRFEIEKVVFY
+1310 VSSFKIEKVVFY
-1322 YRFEGENEWEPLNT
+1322 YRFEGG
-1336 SLEYNGIGDTTNTN
+1336 NGIWQELDRSLDYNATDKKATSG
-1350 STGKD
+1350 D
-1355 FPGENNLIIP
+1355 FPGEDGLVVSN
-1365 AGTDNVDVKWLQTV
+1365 TDNEDTIKWLQNV
-1379 RAFDYAAFA
+1379 RAYDYAAFA
-1388 LNSAGRSIQ
+1388 A
-1397 YAILVK
+1397 
-1403 NLKFN
+1403 N
-1408 SGTTDQDQV
+1408 SGGAGVEYAVLIKDLELKSGQGGNTGNTV
-1417 YAWITADDLHYPAC
+1417 YGWVTADDLHYPICA
-1431 INRQGTNIAP
+1431 NRQGINVSATS
-1441 QTYYAN
+1441 YK
-1447 SGMLPAGNAGTHTEI
+1447 
-1462 YYEYFR
+1462 YFR
-1468 SAASG
+1468 SPGSG
-1473 DGAGAAAVDFSLSLY
+1473 SYGAATVGLDEVF
-1488 AETPFGEYVNVFF
+1488 AETPYGEYVNLFF
-1501 NEQAK
+1501 TSAAMTE
-1506 TTPYLPSS
+1506 
-1514 EAPYINFQLNQAN
+1514 PYIPAVGLNNVNFQLDQTG
-1527 YPLLQWQNYFTAGG
+1527 YETLYQWDDLASFSDV
-1541 NITLRWLA
+1541 ILRWVA
-1549 GFDNETGVKFRNGG
+1549 AFSPETGIKEASPYNSSKATTTYVAASSNPGNGLR
-1563 TPAKAF
+1563 
-1569 QTAVYSG
+1569 
-1576 SPPGIQAIGGT
+1576 ILNGT
-1587 TRLIITS
+1587 TRVKNNQ

>member
-22 ILPTGEYR
+22 ILPNGEYR

-61 IGSGLTIIGIHKS
+61 LGSGLTIIGMHKS

-96 NAPTGSLH
+96 NAPAGSLH
-104 YIYVYNHSDESYTRL
+104 YIYVYNHSNESYTRL
-119 VKGEFLNFST
+119 VEGEFLNFST
-129 TNRIIGVN
+129 TNRIIGIN

-158 LANPAQ
+158 LANPTQ
-164 GGGKSQEYYTQEH
+164 GGAKQQEYYTQEH

-197 VEIESAVTGYFLVP
+197 VEIESAVNGYFLVP

-260 APVPTNDSYITLIS
+260 SPVPTNDSYITLIS

-328 FFINGDEDAAYQST
+328 FFIAGDENSAYQST
-342 VVDFME
+342 IVDFME
-348 NFAQNIGLVI
+348 NFVQNIGLVI

-374 ELEILFRESDSVA
+374 ELEILFRESNGVA

-401 ASGVNNDY
+401 SSGISNRY
-409 TYDYQSRKPYRTLPE
+409 TYDYQSRKPYKTLPE
-424 AQTIRVY
+424 AQTVRVY

-552 IKVIVNSQITSNINT
+552 IKVIVNAQITSNINT

-581 GAIGTG
+581 GTIGTG
-587 IGFAIV
+587 IGFATL
-593 GTPVIVSDSIY
+593 GSPVIVSDSTY
-604 TFRLNYIPYP
+604 TFSLSSTAYP
-614 NNDNIPRQGDSMR
+614 NNDNIPRQNDYLR

-632 FVTVTNISGPAGGG
+632 FVKVTNITGPSGGG
-646 QTYTV
+646 QVYTV
-651 TTSGRVNDIYLRTDN
+651 TTSGRVNDVYLRADN

-694 TEQEYY
+694 TEQDYY

-706 ILNGYPG
+706 ILNGYPFP
-713 QSGFA
+713 QTTDAGFG
-718 SVAPDP
+718 V
-724 TIPTLAIPGEGGAG
+724 TNGA
-738 KGLFPT
+738 FPT
-744 DETNLTAFTA
+744 NETNNTAFTT

-766 LQEIGP
+766 LQEVGP

-779 SIILYGRVTNTM
+779 SVLLYGRVTNITEGSLPDG
-791 TVDTSVPVNVN
+791 TPYNK
-802 PNTTTSVPFNT
+802 
-813 QYYPRLFSAGKNAIS
+813 QYYPRIFSQGKNAIA

-835 NAKEVNM
+835 NAAEVNM
-842 GFSDLSN
+842 
-849 SFPENPA
+849 SFRDILGV
-856 TPSIMSNTGGYNGD
+856 TP
-870 LVFYQ
+870 FYQ
-875 IETNP
+875 IDTNP
-880 LIARISTTEKPI
+880 LIARISTTEKGI
-892 GATAASI
+892 GATY
-899 NSGGPHS
+899 GS
-906 NVNTPLGTANMLPY
+906 NPVQSSDFYMQPY

-950 AISSG
+950 AIASG
-955 SGGASSFENVNWEFK
+955 SGGASSFENVNWDFK
-970 EDFLPSVS
+970 EGFLPSTS

-1037 GPSQVFREGSVED
+1037 GPSQVFREGSIES

-1086 VFNFVSIIQ
+1086 AFNFATIVQ
-1095 KTSDDR
+1095 KNPLDR
-1101 ILIPPAP
+1101 TLIPAVP

-1113 PWLAPLPVNGTSAT
+1113 PWLATLPANGTSAT

-1157 GKLTQAIPDDVID
+1157 GKLTQAIPGDVIE
-1170 GVIFAGNPAVVYPCA
+1170 GVEFLGNPAVVYPCT

-1197 VDYGS
+1197 GFYGS
-1202 KSFSKN
+1202 LTAQRD
-1208 VDISLGYPAVNAGVT
+1208 VDISLGYPAVNDGVISDT
-1223 STSCVLSSTD
+1223 CVLNAYGTNGTD
-1233 AIDTNSMV
+1233 GTPGNAIKSDTQNDKVSH
-1241 IEIEGGVK
+1241 IY
-1249 SRIFYIG
+1249 YIG
-1256 GDVPVDNLES
+1256 GDDFD
-1266 IVEAGTTNLDFTN
+1266 TNLNTIWDDNGLSNFDRFTN
-1279 VKLNN
+1279 STRLNN
-1284 GANEA
+1284 GSVSD
-1289 AHSSGTLSFTFNIQQ
+1289 AHKTGTVAFTFNVQQ
-1304 LNGGSN
+1304 GNGTVPRG
-1310 VSRFEIEKVVFY
+1310 VSSFKIEKVVFY
-1322 YRFEGENEWEPLNT
+1322 YRFEGG
-1336 SLEYNGIGDTTNTN
+1336 NGIWQELDRSLDYNATDKKATSG
-1350 STGKD
+1350 D
-1355 FPGENNLIIP
+1355 FPGEDGLVVSN
-1365 AGTDNVDVKWLQTV
+1365 TDNEDTIKWLQNV
-1379 RAFDYAAFA
+1379 RAYDYAAFA
-1388 LNSAGRSIQ
+1388 A
-1397 YAILVK
+1397 
-1403 NLKFN
+1403 N
-1408 SGTTDQDQV
+1408 SGGAGVEYAVLIKDLELKSGQGGNTGNTV
-1417 YAWITADDLHYPAC
+1417 YGWVTADDLHYPICA
-1431 INRQGTNIAP
+1431 NRQGINVSATS
-1441 QTYYAN
+1441 YK
-1447 SGMLPAGNAGTHTEI
+1447 
-1462 YYEYFR
+1462 YFR
-1468 SAASG
+1468 SPGSG
-1473 DGAGAAAVDFSLSLY
+1473 SYGAATVGLDEVF
-1488 AETPFGEYVNVFF
+1488 AETPYGEYVNLFF
-1501 NEQAK
+1501 TSAAMTE
-1506 TTPYLPSS
+1506 
-1514 EAPYINFQLNQAN
+1514 PYIPAVGLNNVNFQLDQTG
-1527 YPLLQWQNYFTAGG
+1527 YETLYQWDDLASFSDV
-1541 NITLRWLA
+1541 ILRWVA
-1549 GFDNETGVKFRNGG
+1549 AFSPETGIKEASPYNSSKATTTYVAASSNPGNGLR
-1563 TPAKAF
+1563 
-1569 QTAVYSG
+1569 
-1576 SPPGIQAIGGT
+1576 ILNGT
-1587 TRLIITS
+1587 TRVKNNQ

>member
-22 ILPTGEYR
+22 ILPNGEYR

-61 IGSGLTIIGIHKS
+61 IGSGLTIIGIHKN

-96 NAPTGSLH
+96 NAPSGSLH

-129 TNRIIGVN
+129 TNRIIGIN
-137 LIERLLFWTD
+137 LIEGLLFWTD

-164 GGGKSQEYYTQEH
+164 GGGKQQEYYTQEH

-197 VEIESAVTGYFLVP
+197 VEIERATTGYFVVP

-234 GDQFIKVTS
+234 GDKFIKVIN
-243 ASFVAGKTR
+243 AAFAAGETR
-252 VFVSPVFT
+252 VIVSPAFT
-260 APVPTNDSYITLIS
+260 APAPANDSYITLIS

-328 FFINGDEDAAYQST
+328 FFIAGDENSAYQST
-342 VVDFME
+342 IVDFME
-348 NFAQNIGLVI
+348 NFVQNIGLVI

-374 ELEILFRESDSVA
+374 ELEILFRESNGVA
-387 VKVLESVSAGEINA
+387 VKVLESVSAGEVKA
-401 ASGVNNDY
+401 SSGVSNHY
-409 TYDYQSRKPYRTLPE
+409 TYDYQSRKPYKTLPE
-424 AQTIRVY
+424 AQTVRVY

-458 PPANLN
+458 PPTNLN

-552 IKVIVNSQITSNINT
+552 IKVIVNAQITSNINT

-581 GAIGTG
+581 GTIGTG
-587 IGFAIV
+587 IGFAIL

-604 TFRLNYIPYP
+604 TFRLNSTPYP
-614 NNDNIPRQGDSMR
+614 NNDNIPRQGDSLR

-651 TTSGRVNDIYLRTDN
+651 TTSGRVNDVYLRTDN

-706 ILNGYPG
+706 ILNGYPFP
-713 QSGFA
+713 QTTDVGFG
-718 SVAPDP
+718 D
-724 TIPTLAIPGEGGAG
+724 TNGA
-738 KGLFPT
+738 FPT
-744 DETNLTAFTA
+744 NEINNTAFTT

-766 LQEIGP
+766 LQEVGP

-779 SIILYGRVTNTM
+779 SVLLYGRVTNITEPQ
-791 TVDTSVPVNVN
+791 VDPVVETPYNK
-802 PNTTTSVPFNT
+802 
-813 QYYPRLFSAGKNAIS
+813 QYYPRIFSQGKNAIA

-835 NAKEVNM
+835 NAAEVNM
-842 GFSDLSN
+842 
-849 SFPENPA
+849 SFRDILGV
-856 TPSIMSNTGGYNGD
+856 TP
-870 LVFYQ
+870 FYQ
-875 IETNP
+875 IDTNP
-880 LIARISTTEKPI
+880 LIARISTTEKGI
-892 GATAASI
+892 GATYGEFG
-899 NSGGPHS
+899 NVGS
-906 NVNTPLGTANMLPY
+906 NVLYMQPY

-950 AISSG
+950 AIASG
-955 SGGASSFENVNWEFK
+955 SGGASSFENVNWDFK
-970 EDFLPSVS
+970 EDFLPSAS

-1037 GPSQVFREGSVED
+1037 GPSQVFREGSIED

-1074 EEGEGAMQNVAP
+1074 EEGEGAMQNVIPSFGIDAAISKTP
-1086 VFNFVSIIQ
+1086 VDSQ
-1095 KTSDDR
+1095 
-1101 ILIPPAP
+1101 LIPPVPLVA
-1108 NTAAT
+1108 NTIWT
-1113 PWLAPLPVNGTSAT
+1113 VLPVNGSSITSNA
-1127 NNSKKSQLV
+1127 KRSQLV
-1136 YTIARQD
+1136 YTIEGRNTTVIPD
-1143 GNPLP
+1143 NWNMNP
-1148 SNWSMSPST
+1148 SN
-1157 GKLTQAIPDDVID
+1157 GELTQDVD
-1170 GVIFAGNPAVVYPCA
+1170 VNGGGVYECIIKV
-1185 ITITDANASGAN
+1185 TDANASGTN
-1197 VDYGS
+1197 GFYGS
-1202 KSFSKN
+1202 LTAQQN
-1208 VDISLGYPAVNAGVT
+1208 IDISLGYPAVNPGLISSTCLITPPNAAPVAQQPWMQMT
-1223 STSCVLSSTD
+1223 SQNNEQSKVFYIADELTQTLGFNSFTDGSTNVQSAARMNNLSSP
-1233 AIDTNSMV
+1233 
-1241 IEIEGGVK
+1241 EGHK
-1249 SRIFYIG
+1249 R
-1256 GDVPVDNLES
+1256 
-1266 IVEAGTTNLDFTN
+1266 
-1279 VKLNN
+1279 
-1284 GANEA
+1284 
-1289 AHSSGTLSFTFNIQQ
+1289 GTLAFTFNIYQEEETGTTNSEFSINKVE
-1304 LNGGSN
+1304 LRYRIKGGDGVWN
-1310 VSRFEIEKVVFY
+1310 ILDRV
-1322 YRFEGENEWEPLNT
+1322 N
-1336 SLEYNGIGDTTNTN
+1336 EYNSVGGESVSEDVPGGTNFVFTSAN
-1350 STGKD
+1350 T
-1355 FPGENNLIIP
+1355 
-1365 AGTDNVDVKWLQTV
+1365 KWYQTV
-1379 RAFDYAAFA
+1379 RAYDYNTLAS
-1388 LNSAGRSIQ
+1388 NSGDIIE
-1397 YAILVK
+1397 YAVFVRNIKL
-1403 NLKFN
+1403 N
-1408 SGTTDQDQV
+1408 SGTKNLYCWV
-1417 YAWITADDLHYPAC
+1417 TADDLHYPKC
-1431 INRQGTNIAP
+1431 VVWQGLRADNSLGNNP
-1441 QTYYAN
+1441 FYTY
-1447 SGMLPAGNAGTHTEI
+1447 E
-1462 YYEYFR
+1462 R
-1468 SAASG
+1468 SAEGNGRTLNTVTPGEFDAI
-1473 DGAGAAAVDFSLSLY
+1473 Y
-1488 AETPFGEYVNVFF
+1488 AETPFGDYVNQFYTDTSF
-1501 NEQAK
+1501 N
-1506 TTPYLPSS
+1506 TPYTPT
-1514 EAPYINFQLNQAN
+1514 AGTTFINFRLKLNAVSPN
-1527 YPLLQWQNYFTAGG
+1527 LTSTPWTTKNGSNVTPEPLQWVAEFDSVTGNKVLDANSLPKARQISGISPSENGFEAINGTARIK
-1541 NITLRWLA
+1541 NTL
-1549 GFDNETGVKFRNGG
+1549 
-1563 TPAKAF
+1563 
-1569 QTAVYSG
+1569 
-1576 SPPGIQAIGGT
+1576 
-1587 TRLIITS
+1587 

>member
-22 ILPTGEYR
+22 ILPNGEYR

-61 IGSGLTIIGIHKS
+61 IGSGLTIIGIHKN

-96 NAPTGSLH
+96 NAPSGSLH

-129 TNRIIGVN
+129 TNRIIGIN
-137 LIERLLFWTD
+137 LIEGLLFWTD

-164 GGGKSQEYYTQEH
+164 GGGKQQEYYTQEH

-197 VEIESAVTGYFLVP
+197 VEIERATTGYFVVP

-234 GDQFIKVTS
+234 GDKFIKVIN
-243 ASFVAGKTR
+243 AAFAAGETR
-252 VFVSPVFT
+252 VIVSPAFT
-260 APVPTNDSYITLIS
+260 APAPANDSYITLIS

-328 FFINGDEDAAYQST
+328 FFIAGDENSAYQST
-342 VVDFME
+342 IVDFME
-348 NFAQNIGLVI
+348 NFVQNIGLVI

-374 ELEILFRESDSVA
+374 ELEILFRESNGVA
-387 VKVLESVSAGEINA
+387 VKVLESVSAGEVKA
-401 ASGVNNDY
+401 SSGVSNHY
-409 TYDYQSRKPYRTLPE
+409 TYDYQSRKPYKTLPE
-424 AQTIRVY
+424 AQTVRVY

-458 PPANLN
+458 PPTNLN

-552 IKVIVNSQITSNINT
+552 IKVIVNAQITSNINT

-581 GAIGTG
+581 GTIGTG
-587 IGFAIV
+587 IGFAIL

-604 TFRLNYIPYP
+604 TFRLNSTPYP
-614 NNDNIPRQGDSMR
+614 NNDNIPRQGDSLR

-651 TTSGRVNDIYLRTDN
+651 TTSGRVNDVYLRTDN

-706 ILNGYPG
+706 ILNGYPFP
-713 QSGFA
+713 QTTDVGFG
-718 SVAPDP
+718 D
-724 TIPTLAIPGEGGAG
+724 TNGA
-738 KGLFPT
+738 FPT
-744 DETNLTAFTA
+744 NEINNTAFTT

-766 LQEIGP
+766 LQEVGP

-779 SIILYGRVTNTM
+779 SVSLYGVVTNIM
-791 TVDTSVPVNVN
+791 TVDAGG
-802 PNTTTSVPFNT
+802 PNFSNSIPFNA
-813 QYYPRLFSAGKNAIS
+813 QYYPRLSFLGKNAIS
-828 HTSTAIA
+828 HKSTAIA

-849 SFPENPA
+849 SFTESPA
-856 TPSIMSNTGGYNGD
+856 TPSIVSNTGGYNGD

-875 IETNP
+875 INTDP
-880 LIARISTTEKPI
+880 LIARISTTEKSI
-892 GATAASI
+892 GATAASKNI
-899 NSGGPHS
+899 AGGYT
-906 NVNTPLGTANMLPY
+906 NTNTPTFTANMLPY
-920 LAVYETEPTESLLE
+920 LAIYETEPVESLLD
-934 IYWETTT
+934 IYWETTSS
-941 AGLIVDLNT
+941 GLIVDLNT
-950 AISSG
+950 DVSSG
-955 SGGASSFENVNWEFK
+955 SGSAQNFADVVWNFPESAVEN
-970 EDFLPSVS
+970 D
-978 GAPVYVTDE
+978 YVTTNY
-987 FYPLNEEGDPYLI
+987 FFPLNEEGNPF
-1000 DIEGELVS
+1000 LVGTTATIVS
-1008 VIDGNGDS
+1008 QVNGAGDS
-1016 AEGLFSLQPGV
+1016 VEYFEIEAGTNTNVGKYKLRLAIPGKAFIVGSKNLDVYRIGIEITAAGSDSNVLYIGGSVSGEGALKNVIPTFNTISSISAEPADSVVIPAQTWV
-1027 NANTFRLRFD
+1027 NAN
-1037 GPSQVFREGSVED
+1037 PS
-1050 NVYTFEINITP
+1050 
-1061 DGEPSAILTLGGI
+1061 
-1074 EEGEGAMQNVAP
+1074 
-1086 VFNFVSIIQ
+1086 
-1095 KTSDDR
+1095 
-1101 ILIPPAP
+1101 
-1108 NTAAT
+1108 
-1113 PWLAPLPVNGTSAT
+1113 NGTSLT
-1127 NNSKKSQLV
+1127 GNVKRNGLE
-1136 YTIARQD
+1136 YTFTM
-1143 GNPLP
+1143 NPP
-1148 SNWSMSPST
+1148 SADPPQSWIMNPNT
-1157 GKLTQAIPDDVID
+1157 GELTQSPDATGPGVYETIVSVTDCNGVSIPD
-1170 GVIFAGNPAVVYPCA
+1170 GS
-1185 ITITDANASGAN
+1185 SG
-1197 VDYGS
+1197 DYGPLT
-1202 KSFSKN
+1202 FSQN
-1208 VDISLGYPAVNAGVT
+1208 LQIVIGDAAVNPGVT
-1223 STSCVLSSTD
+1223 SSTCVVNPTG
-1233 AIDTNSMV
+1233 DTAEN
-1241 IEIEGGVK
+1241 IFINQPNTTE
-1249 SRIFYIG
+1249 SRIFYITG
-1256 GDVPVDNLES
+1256 ESSQLLNFEQIVDENEDM
-1266 IVEAGTTNLDFTN
+1266 EGYNDAH

-1284 GANEA
+1284 YATPN
-1289 AHSSGTLSFTFNIQQ
+1289 AHGRGILNLSFNIKQPATAAPD
-1304 LNGGSN
+1304 GSSSFDMGEL
-1310 VSRFEIEKVVFY
+1310 VYY
-1322 YRFEGENEWEPLNT
+1322 YRKF
-1336 SLEYNGIGDTTNTN
+1336 GDTQWATLKKFNEFNKVSTNDNPIN
-1350 STGKD
+1350 SPSNDTQNGD
-1355 FPGENNLIIP
+1355 AVFPM
-1365 AGTDNVDVKWLQTV
+1365 TQV
-1379 RAFDYAAFA
+1379 A
-1388 LNSAGRSIQ
+1388 LNNTKWWQINRAVNVLDLPSPGQNAGDAFE
-1397 YAILVK
+1397 YAVLVK
-1403 NLKFN
+1403 NLKCLTNSFN
-1408 SGTTDQDQV
+1408 NAPVIGWV
-1417 YAWITADDLHYPAC
+1417 TADDLNFPAC
-1431 INRQGTNIAP
+1431 ISRSGLNIGNVGNNNP
-1441 QTYYAN
+1441 YYKYYRSNESENNQNFQTIIEDSA
-1447 SGMLPAGNAGTHTEI
+1447 HT
-1462 YYEYFR
+1462 
-1468 SAASG
+1468 
-1473 DGAGAAAVDFSLSLY
+1473 LY
-1488 AETPFGEYVNVFF
+1488 ARTPLGEYVDVFYTDSGLT
-1501 NEQAK
+1501 NIY
-1506 TTPYLPSS
+1506 TPSQINRS
-1514 EAPYINFQLNQAN
+1514 INFKLDVTTVNPNITAN
-1527 YPLLQWQNYFTAGG
+1527 KWTSRLGNDLVLQWIA
-1541 NITLRWLA
+1541 R
-1549 GFDNETGVKFRNGG
+1549 FDYVNGLKLESTVFG
-1563 TPAKAF
+1563 ASAF
-1569 QTAVYSG
+1569 QTTDF
-1576 SPPGIQAIGGT
+1576 SPEDQPFGILFNGT
-1587 TRLIITS
+1587 TRLRNPQ

>member
-22 ILPTGEYR
+22 ILPNGEYR

-61 IGSGLTIIGIHKS
+61 LGSGLTIIGMHKS

-96 NAPTGSLH
+96 NAPAGSLH
-104 YIYVYNHSDESYTRL
+104 YIYVYNHSNESYTRL
-119 VKGEFLNFST
+119 VEGEFLNFST
-129 TNRIIGVN
+129 TNRIIGIN

-158 LANPAQ
+158 LANPTQ
-164 GGGKSQEYYTQEH
+164 GGAKQQEYYTQEH

-197 VEIESAVTGYFLVP
+197 VEIESAVNGYFLVP

-260 APVPTNDSYITLIS
+260 SPVPTNDSYITLIS

-328 FFINGDEDAAYQST
+328 FFIAGDENSAYQST
-342 VVDFME
+342 IVDFME
-348 NFAQNIGLVI
+348 NFVQNIGLVI

-374 ELEILFRESDSVA
+374 ELEILFRESNGVA

-401 ASGVNNDY
+401 SSGISNRY
-409 TYDYQSRKPYRTLPE
+409 TYDYQSRKPYKTLPE
-424 AQTIRVY
+424 AQTVRVY

-552 IKVIVNSQITSNINT
+552 IKVIVNAQITSNINT

-581 GAIGTG
+581 GTIGTG
-587 IGFAIV
+587 IGFATL
-593 GTPVIVSDSIY
+593 GSPVIVSDSTY
-604 TFRLNYIPYP
+604 TFSLSSTAYP
-614 NNDNIPRQGDSMR
+614 NNDNIPRQNDYLR

-632 FVTVTNISGPAGGG
+632 FVKVTNITGPSGGG
-646 QTYTV
+646 QVYTV
-651 TTSGRVNDIYLRTDN
+651 TTSGRVNDVYLRADN

-694 TEQEYY
+694 TEQDYY

-706 ILNGYPG
+706 ILNGYPFP
-713 QSGFA
+713 QTTDAGFG
-718 SVAPDP
+718 V
-724 TIPTLAIPGEGGAG
+724 TNGA
-738 KGLFPT
+738 FPT
-744 DETNLTAFTA
+744 NETNNTAFTT

-766 LQEIGP
+766 LQEVGP

-779 SIILYGRVTNTM
+779 SVLLYGRVTNITEGSLPDG
-791 TVDTSVPVNVN
+791 TPYNK
-802 PNTTTSVPFNT
+802 
-813 QYYPRLFSAGKNAIS
+813 QYYPRIFSQGKNAIA

-835 NAKEVNM
+835 NAAEVNM
-842 GFSDLSN
+842 
-849 SFPENPA
+849 SFRDILGV
-856 TPSIMSNTGGYNGD
+856 TP
-870 LVFYQ
+870 FYQ
-875 IETNP
+875 IDTNP
-880 LIARISTTEKPI
+880 LIARISTTEKGI
-892 GATAASI
+892 GATY
-899 NSGGPHS
+899 GS
-906 NVNTPLGTANMLPY
+906 NPVQSSDFYMQPY

-950 AISSG
+950 AIASG
-955 SGGASSFENVNWEFK
+955 SGGASSFENVNWDFK
-970 EDFLPSVS
+970 EGFLPSTS

-1037 GPSQVFREGSVED
+1037 GPSQVFREGSIES

-1086 VFNFVSIIQ
+1086 AFNFATIVQ
-1095 KTSDDR
+1095 KNPLDR
-1101 ILIPPAP
+1101 TLIPAVP

-1113 PWLAPLPVNGTSAT
+1113 PWLATLPANGTSAT

-1157 GKLTQAIPDDVID
+1157 GKLTQAIPGDVIE
-1170 GVIFAGNPAVVYPCA
+1170 GVEFLGNPAVVYPCT

-1197 VDYGS
+1197 GFYGS
-1202 KSFSKN
+1202 LTAQRD
-1208 VDISLGYPAVNAGVT
+1208 VDISLGYPAVNDGVISDT
-1223 STSCVLSSTD
+1223 CVLNAYGTNGTD
-1233 AIDTNSMV
+1233 GTPGNAIKSDTQNDKVSH
-1241 IEIEGGVK
+1241 IY
-1249 SRIFYIG
+1249 YIG
-1256 GDVPVDNLES
+1256 GDDFD
-1266 IVEAGTTNLDFTN
+1266 TNLNTIWDDNGLSNFDRFTN
-1279 VKLNN
+1279 STRLNN
-1284 GANEA
+1284 GSVSN
-1289 AHSSGTLSFTFNIQQ
+1289 AHKTGTVAFTFNVQQ
-1304 LNGGSN
+1304 GNGTVPRG
-1310 VSRFEIEKVVFY
+1310 VSSFKIEKVVFY
-1322 YRFEGENEWEPLNT
+1322 YRFEGG
-1336 SLEYNGIGDTTNTN
+1336 NGIWQELDRSLDYNATDKKATSG
-1350 STGKD
+1350 D
-1355 FPGENNLIIP
+1355 FPGEDGLVVSN
-1365 AGTDNVDVKWLQTV
+1365 TDNEDTIKWLQNV
-1379 RAFDYAAFA
+1379 RAYDYAAFA
-1388 LNSAGRSIQ
+1388 A
-1397 YAILVK
+1397 
-1403 NLKFN
+1403 N
-1408 SGTTDQDQV
+1408 SGGAGVEYAVLIKDLELKSGQGGNTGNTV
-1417 YAWITADDLHYPAC
+1417 YGWVTADDLHYPICA
-1431 INRQGTNIAP
+1431 NRQGINVSATS
-1441 QTYYAN
+1441 YK
-1447 SGMLPAGNAGTHTEI
+1447 
-1462 YYEYFR
+1462 YFR
-1468 SAASG
+1468 SPGSG
-1473 DGAGAAAVDFSLSLY
+1473 SYGAATVGLDEVF
-1488 AETPFGEYVNVFF
+1488 AETPYGEYVNLFF
-1501 NEQAK
+1501 TSAAMTE
-1506 TTPYLPSS
+1506 
-1514 EAPYINFQLNQAN
+1514 PYIPAVGLNNVNFQLDQTG
-1527 YPLLQWQNYFTAGG
+1527 YETLYQWDDLASFSDV
-1541 NITLRWLA
+1541 ILRWVA
-1549 GFDNETGVKFRNGG
+1549 AFSPETGIKEASPYNSSKATTTYVAASSNPGNGLR
-1563 TPAKAF
+1563 
-1569 QTAVYSG
+1569 
-1576 SPPGIQAIGGT
+1576 ILNGT
-1587 TRLIITS
+1587 TRVKNNQ

>member
-22 ILPTGEYR
+22 ILPNGEYR

-61 IGSGLTIIGIHKS
+61 LGSGLTIIGMHKS

-96 NAPTGSLH
+96 NAPAGSLH
-104 YIYVYNHSDESYTRL
+104 YIYVYNHSNESYTRL
-119 VKGEFLNFST
+119 VEGEFLNFST
-129 TNRIIGVN
+129 TNRIIGIN

-158 LANPAQ
+158 LANPTQ
-164 GGGKSQEYYTQEH
+164 GGAKQQEYYTQEH

-197 VEIESAVTGYFLVP
+197 VEIESAVSGYFLVP

-260 APVPTNDSYITLIS
+260 SPVPTNDSYITLIS

-328 FFINGDEDAAYQST
+328 FFIAGDENSAYQST
-342 VVDFME
+342 IVDFME
-348 NFAQNIGLVI
+348 NFVQNIGLVI

-374 ELEILFRESDSVA
+374 EIEILFRESNGVA
-387 VKVLESVSAGEINA
+387 VKVLESVSAGEVNA
-401 ASGVNNDY
+401 SSGVSNYY
-409 TYDYQSRKPYRTLPE
+409 TYDYQSRKPYKTLPE
-424 AQTIRVY
+424 AQTVRVY

-552 IKVIVNSQITSNINT
+552 IKVIVNAQITSNINT

-581 GAIGTG
+581 GTIGTG
-587 IGFAIV
+587 IGFATL
-593 GTPVIVSDSIY
+593 GSPVIVSDSTY
-604 TFRLNYIPYP
+604 TFSLSSTAYP
-614 NNDNIPRQGDSMR
+614 NNDNIPRQNDYLR

-632 FVTVTNISGPAGGG
+632 FVKVTNITGPSGGG
-646 QTYTV
+646 QVYTV
-651 TTSGRVNDIYLRTDN
+651 TTSGRVNDVYLRADN

-694 TEQEYY
+694 TEQDYY

-706 ILNGYPG
+706 ILNGYPFP
-713 QSGFA
+713 QTTDDGFGL
-718 SVAPDP
+718 
-724 TIPTLAIPGEGGAG
+724 TNGA
-738 KGLFPT
+738 FPT
-744 DETNLTAFTA
+744 NETNNTAFTT

-766 LQEIGP
+766 LQEVGP

-779 SIILYGRVTNTM
+779 SVLLYGRVTNITEL
-791 TVDTSVPVNVN
+791 PL
-802 PNTTTSVPFNT
+802 PNGTPYNK
-813 QYYPRLFSAGKNAIS
+813 QYYPRIFSQGKNAIA

-835 NAKEVNM
+835 NAAEVNM
-842 GFSDLSN
+842 
-849 SFPENPA
+849 SFRDIFGA
-856 TPSIMSNTGGYNGD
+856 TP
-870 LVFYQ
+870 FYQ
-875 IETNP
+875 IDTNP
-880 LIARISTTEKPI
+880 LIARISTTEKGI
-892 GATAASI
+892 GATY
-899 NSGGPHS
+899 GS
-906 NVNTPLGTANMLPY
+906 NPVQSSDFYMQPY

-950 AISSG
+950 AIASG

-970 EDFLPSVS
+970 EDFLPSTS

-1037 GPSQVFREGSVED
+1037 GPSQVFREGSIES

-1061 DGEPSAILTLGGI
+1061 NGEPSAILTLGGI

-1086 VFNFVSIIQ
+1086 AFNFATIVQ
-1095 KTSDDR
+1095 KNPLDR
-1101 ILIPPAP
+1101 TLIPAVP

-1113 PWLAPLPVNGTSAT
+1113 PWLATLPANGTSAT

-1157 GKLTQAIPDDVID
+1157 GKLTQAIPGDVIE
-1170 GVIFAGNPAVVYPCA
+1170 GVEFLGNPAVVYPCT

-1197 VDYGS
+1197 GFYGS
-1202 KSFSKN
+1202 LTAQRD
-1208 VDISLGYPAVNAGVT
+1208 VDISLGYPAVNDGVISDT
-1223 STSCVLSSTD
+1223 CVLNAYGTNGTD
-1233 AIDTNSMV
+1233 GTPGNAIKSDTQNDKVSH
-1241 IEIEGGVK
+1241 IY
-1249 SRIFYIG
+1249 YIG
-1256 GDVPVDNLES
+1256 GDDFD
-1266 IVEAGTTNLDFTN
+1266 TNLNTIWDDNGLSNFDRFTN
-1279 VKLNN
+1279 STRLNN
-1284 GANEA
+1284 GSVSN
-1289 AHSSGTLSFTFNIQQ
+1289 AHKTGTVAFTFNVQQ
-1304 LNGGSN
+1304 GNGTVPRG
-1310 VSRFEIEKVVFY
+1310 VSSFKIEKVVFY
-1322 YRFEGENEWEPLNT
+1322 YRFEGG
-1336 SLEYNGIGDTTNTN
+1336 NGIWQELDRSLDYNATDKKATSG
-1350 STGKD
+1350 D
-1355 FPGENNLIIP
+1355 FPGEDGLVVSN
-1365 AGTDNVDVKWLQTV
+1365 TDNEDTIKWLQNV
-1379 RAFDYAAFA
+1379 RAYDYAAFA
-1388 LNSAGRSIQ
+1388 A
-1397 YAILVK
+1397 
-1403 NLKFN
+1403 N
-1408 SGTTDQDQV
+1408 SGGAGVEYAVLIKDLELKSGQGGNTGNTV
-1417 YAWITADDLHYPAC
+1417 YGWVTADDLHYPICA
-1431 INRQGTNIAP
+1431 NRQGINVSATS
-1441 QTYYAN
+1441 YK
-1447 SGMLPAGNAGTHTEI
+1447 
-1462 YYEYFR
+1462 YFR
-1468 SAASG
+1468 SPGSG
-1473 DGAGAAAVDFSLSLY
+1473 SYGAATVGLDEVF
-1488 AETPFGEYVNVFF
+1488 AETPYGEYVNLFF
-1501 NEQAK
+1501 TSAAMTE
-1506 TTPYLPSS
+1506 
-1514 EAPYINFQLNQAN
+1514 PYIPAVGLNNVNFQLDQTG
-1527 YPLLQWQNYFTAGG
+1527 YETLYQWDDLASFSDV
-1541 NITLRWLA
+1541 ILRWVA
-1549 GFDNETGVKFRNGG
+1549 AFSPETGIKEASPVAGSKATTTYVAASSNPGNGLR
-1563 TPAKAF
+1563 
-1569 QTAVYSG
+1569 
-1576 SPPGIQAIGGT
+1576 ILNGT
-1587 TRLIITS
+1587 TRVKNNQ

>member
-22 ILPTGEYR
+22 ILPNGEYR

-61 IGSGLTIIGIHKS
+61 LGSGLTIIGMHKS

-96 NAPTGSLH
+96 NAPAGSLH
-104 YIYVYNHSDESYTRL
+104 YIYVYNHSNESYTRL
-119 VKGEFLNFST
+119 VEGEFLNFST
-129 TNRIIGVN
+129 TNRIIGIN

-158 LANPAQ
+158 LANPTQ
-164 GGGKSQEYYTQEH
+164 GGAKQQEYYTQEH

-260 APVPTNDSYITLIS
+260 SPVPTNDSYITLIS

-328 FFINGDEDAAYQST
+328 FFIAGDENSAYQST
-342 VVDFME
+342 IVDFME
-348 NFAQNIGLVI
+348 NFVQNIGLVI

-374 ELEILFRESDSVA
+374 ELEILFRESNGVA

-401 ASGVNNDY
+401 SSGISNRY
-409 TYDYQSRKPYRTLPE
+409 TYDYQSRKPYKTLPE
-424 AQTIRVY
+424 AQTVRVY

-552 IKVIVNSQITSNINT
+552 IKVIVNAQITSNINT

-581 GAIGTG
+581 GTIGTG
-587 IGFAIV
+587 IGFATL
-593 GTPVIVSDSIY
+593 GSPVIVSDSTY
-604 TFRLNYIPYP
+604 TFSLSSTAYP
-614 NNDNIPRQGDSMR
+614 NNDNIPRQNDYLR

-632 FVTVTNISGPAGGG
+632 FVKVTNITGPSGGG
-646 QTYTV
+646 QVYTV
-651 TTSGRVNDIYLRTDN
+651 TTSGRVNDVYLRADN

-694 TEQEYY
+694 TEQDYY

-706 ILNGYPG
+706 ILNGYPFP
-713 QSGFA
+713 QTTDAGFG
-718 SVAPDP
+718 V
-724 TIPTLAIPGEGGAG
+724 TNGA
-738 KGLFPT
+738 FPT
-744 DETNLTAFTA
+744 NETNNTAFTT

-766 LQEIGP
+766 LQEVGP

-779 SIILYGRVTNTM
+779 SVLLYGRVTNITEL
-791 TVDTSVPVNVN
+791 PL
-802 PNTTTSVPFNT
+802 PNGTPYNK
-813 QYYPRLFSAGKNAIS
+813 QYYPRIFSQGKNAIA

-835 NAKEVNM
+835 NAAEVNM
-842 GFSDLSN
+842 
-849 SFPENPA
+849 SFRDIFGA
-856 TPSIMSNTGGYNGD
+856 TP
-870 LVFYQ
+870 FYQ
-875 IETNP
+875 IDTNP
-880 LIARISTTEKPI
+880 LIARISTTEKGI
-892 GATAASI
+892 GATY
-899 NSGGPHS
+899 GS
-906 NVNTPLGTANMLPY
+906 NPVQSSDFYMQPY

-950 AISSG
+950 AIASG
-955 SGGASSFENVNWEFK
+955 SGGASSFENVNWDFK
-970 EDFLPSVS
+970 ESFLPSTS

-1037 GPSQVFREGSVED
+1037 GPSQVFREGSIES

-1086 VFNFVSIIQ
+1086 AFNFATIVQ
-1095 KTSDDR
+1095 KNPLDR
-1101 ILIPPAP
+1101 TLIPAVP

-1113 PWLAPLPVNGTSAT
+1113 PWLATLPANGTSAT

-1143 GNPLP
+1143 SNPLP

-1157 GKLTQAIPDDVID
+1157 GKLTQAIPGDVIE
-1170 GVIFAGNPAVVYPCA
+1170 GVEFLGNPAVVYPCT

-1197 VDYGS
+1197 GFYGS
-1202 KSFSKN
+1202 LTAQRD
-1208 VDISLGYPAVNAGVT
+1208 VDISLGYPAVNDGVISDT
-1223 STSCVLSSTD
+1223 CVLNAYGTNGTD
-1233 AIDTNSMV
+1233 GTPGNAIKSDTQNDKVSH
-1241 IEIEGGVK
+1241 IY
-1249 SRIFYIG
+1249 YIG
-1256 GDVPVDNLES
+1256 GDDFD
-1266 IVEAGTTNLDFTN
+1266 TNLNTIWDDNGLSNFDRFTN
-1279 VKLNN
+1279 STRLNN
-1284 GANEA
+1284 GSVSD
-1289 AHSSGTLSFTFNIQQ
+1289 AHKTGTVAFTFNVQQ
-1304 LNGGSN
+1304 GNGTVPRG
-1310 VSRFEIEKVVFY
+1310 VSSFKIEKVVFY
-1322 YRFEGENEWEPLNT
+1322 YRFEGG
-1336 SLEYNGIGDTTNTN
+1336 NGIWQELDRSLDYNATDKKATSG
-1350 STGKD
+1350 D
-1355 FPGENNLIIP
+1355 FPGEDGLVVSN
-1365 AGTDNVDVKWLQTV
+1365 TDNEDTIKWLQNV
-1379 RAFDYAAFA
+1379 RAYDYAAFA
-1388 LNSAGRSIQ
+1388 A
-1397 YAILVK
+1397 
-1403 NLKFN
+1403 N
-1408 SGTTDQDQV
+1408 SGGAGVEYAVLIKDLELKSGQGGNTGNTV
-1417 YAWITADDLHYPAC
+1417 YGWVTADDLHYPICA
-1431 INRQGTNIAP
+1431 NRQGINVSATS
-1441 QTYYAN
+1441 YK
-1447 SGMLPAGNAGTHTEI
+1447 
-1462 YYEYFR
+1462 YFR
-1468 SAASG
+1468 SPGSG
-1473 DGAGAAAVDFSLSLY
+1473 SYGAATVGLDEVF
-1488 AETPFGEYVNVFF
+1488 AETPYGEYVNLFF
-1501 NEQAK
+1501 TSAAMTE
-1506 TTPYLPSS
+1506 
-1514 EAPYINFQLNQAN
+1514 PYIPAVGLNNVNFQLDQTG
-1527 YPLLQWQNYFTAGG
+1527 YETLYQWDDLASFSDV
-1541 NITLRWLA
+1541 ILRWVA
-1549 GFDNETGVKFRNGG
+1549 AFSPETGIKEASPVAGSKATTTYVAASSNPGNGLR
-1563 TPAKAF
+1563 
-1569 QTAVYSG
+1569 
-1576 SPPGIQAIGGT
+1576 ILNGT
-1587 TRLIITS
+1587 TRVKNNQ

>member
-22 ILPTGEYR
+22 ILPNGEYR

-61 IGSGLTIIGIHKS
+61 IGSGLTIIGIHKN

-96 NAPTGSLH
+96 NAPSGSLH

-129 TNRIIGVN
+129 TNRIIGIN
-137 LIERLLFWTD
+137 LIEGLLFWTD

-164 GGGKSQEYYTQEH
+164 GGGKQQEYYTQEH

-197 VEIESAVTGYFLVP
+197 VEIERATTGYFVVP

-234 GDQFIKVTS
+234 GDKFIKVIN
-243 ASFVAGKTR
+243 AAFAAGETR
-252 VFVSPVFT
+252 VIVSPAFT
-260 APVPTNDSYITLIS
+260 APAPANDSYITLIS

-328 FFINGDEDAAYQST
+328 FFIAGDENSAYQST
-342 VVDFME
+342 IVDFME
-348 NFAQNIGLVI
+348 NFVQNIGLVI

-374 ELEILFRESDSVA
+374 ELEILFRESNGVA
-387 VKVLESVSAGEINA
+387 VKVLESVSAGEVKA
-401 ASGVNNDY
+401 SSGVSNHY
-409 TYDYQSRKPYRTLPE
+409 TYDYQSRKPYKTLPE
-424 AQTIRVY
+424 AQTVRVY

-552 IKVIVNSQITSNINT
+552 IKVIVNAQITSNINT

-581 GAIGTG
+581 GTIGTG
-587 IGFAIV
+587 IGFAIL

-604 TFRLNYIPYP
+604 TFRLNSTPYP
-614 NNDNIPRQGDSMR
+614 NNDNIPRQGDSLR

-651 TTSGRVNDIYLRTDN
+651 TTSGRVNDVYLRTDN

-706 ILNGYPG
+706 ILNGYPFP
-713 QSGFA
+713 QTTDVGFG
-718 SVAPDP
+718 D
-724 TIPTLAIPGEGGAG
+724 TNGA
-738 KGLFPT
+738 FPT
-744 DETNLTAFTA
+744 NEVNNTAFTT

-766 LQEIGP
+766 LQEVGP

-779 SIILYGRVTNTM
+779 SVLLYGRVTNITEGSLPDG
-791 TVDTSVPVNVN
+791 TPYNK
-802 PNTTTSVPFNT
+802 
-813 QYYPRLFSAGKNAIS
+813 QYYPRIFSQGKNAIA

-835 NAKEVNM
+835 NAAEVNM
-842 GFSDLSN
+842 
-849 SFPENPA
+849 SFRDILGV
-856 TPSIMSNTGGYNGD
+856 TP
-870 LVFYQ
+870 FYQ
-875 IETNP
+875 IDTNP
-880 LIARISTTEKPI
+880 LIARISTTEKGI
-892 GATAASI
+892 GATYGEFG
-899 NSGGPHS
+899 NVGS
-906 NVNTPLGTANMLPY
+906 NVLYMQPY

-950 AISSG
+950 AIASG

-970 EDFLPSVS
+970 EDFLPSAS

-1037 GPSQVFREGSVED
+1037 GPSQVFREGSIED

-1074 EEGEGAMQNVAP
+1074 EEGEGAMQNVIPSFGIDAAISKTP
-1086 VFNFVSIIQ
+1086 VDSQ
-1095 KTSDDR
+1095 
-1101 ILIPPAP
+1101 LIPPVPLVA
-1108 NTAAT
+1108 NTIWT
-1113 PWLAPLPVNGTSAT
+1113 VLPVNGSSITSNA
-1127 NNSKKSQLV
+1127 KRSQLV
-1136 YTIARQD
+1136 YTIEGRNTTVIPD
-1143 GNPLP
+1143 NWNMNP
-1148 SNWSMSPST
+1148 SN
-1157 GKLTQAIPDDVID
+1157 GELTQDVD
-1170 GVIFAGNPAVVYPCA
+1170 VNGGGVYECIIKV
-1185 ITITDANASGAN
+1185 TDANASGTN
-1197 VDYGS
+1197 GFYGS
-1202 KSFSKN
+1202 LTAQQN
-1208 VDISLGYPAVNAGVT
+1208 IDISLGYPAVNPGLISSTCLITPPNAAPVAQQPWMQMT
-1223 STSCVLSSTD
+1223 SQNNEQSKVFYIADELTQTLGFNSFTDGSTNVQSAARMNNLSSP
-1233 AIDTNSMV
+1233 
-1241 IEIEGGVK
+1241 EGHK
-1249 SRIFYIG
+1249 R
-1256 GDVPVDNLES
+1256 
-1266 IVEAGTTNLDFTN
+1266 
-1279 VKLNN
+1279 
-1284 GANEA
+1284 
-1289 AHSSGTLSFTFNIQQ
+1289 GTLAFTFNIYQEEETGTTNSEFSINKVE
-1304 LNGGSN
+1304 LRYRIKGGDGVWN
-1310 VSRFEIEKVVFY
+1310 ILDRV
-1322 YRFEGENEWEPLNT
+1322 N
-1336 SLEYNGIGDTTNTN
+1336 EYNSVGGESVSEDVPGGTNFVFTSAN
-1350 STGKD
+1350 T
-1355 FPGENNLIIP
+1355 
-1365 AGTDNVDVKWLQTV
+1365 KWYQTV
-1379 RAFDYAAFA
+1379 RAYDYNTLAS
-1388 LNSAGRSIQ
+1388 NSGDIIE
-1397 YAILVK
+1397 YAVFVRNIKL
-1403 NLKFN
+1403 N
-1408 SGTTDQDQV
+1408 SGTKNLYCWV
-1417 YAWITADDLHYPAC
+1417 TADDLHYPKC
-1431 INRQGTNIAP
+1431 VVWQGLRADNSLGNNP
-1441 QTYYAN
+1441 FYTY
-1447 SGMLPAGNAGTHTEI
+1447 E
-1462 YYEYFR
+1462 R
-1468 SAASG
+1468 SAEGNGRTLNTVTPGEFDAI
-1473 DGAGAAAVDFSLSLY
+1473 Y
-1488 AETPFGEYVNVFF
+1488 AETPFGDYVNQFYTDTSF
-1501 NEQAK
+1501 N
-1506 TTPYLPSS
+1506 TPYTPT
-1514 EAPYINFQLNQAN
+1514 AGTTFINFRLKLNAVSPN
-1527 YPLLQWQNYFTAGG
+1527 LTSTPWTTKNGSNVTPEPLQWVAEFDSVTGNKVLDANSLPKARQISGISPSENGFEAINGTARIK
-1541 NITLRWLA
+1541 NTL
-1549 GFDNETGVKFRNGG
+1549 
-1563 TPAKAF
+1563 
-1569 QTAVYSG
+1569 
-1576 SPPGIQAIGGT
+1576 
-1587 TRLIITS
+1587 

>member
-22 ILPTGEYR
+22 ILPNGEYR

-61 IGSGLTIIGIHKS
+61 LGSGLTIIGMHKS

-96 NAPTGSLH
+96 NAPAGSLH
-104 YIYVYNHSDESYTRL
+104 YIYVYNHSNESYTRL
-119 VKGEFLNFST
+119 VEGEFLNFST
-129 TNRIIGVN
+129 TNRIIGIN

-158 LANPAQ
+158 LANPTQ
-164 GGGKSQEYYTQEH
+164 GGAKQQEYYTQEH

-197 VEIESAVTGYFLVP
+197 VEIESAVNGYFLVP

-260 APVPTNDSYITLIS
+260 SPVPTNDSYITLIS

-328 FFINGDEDAAYQST
+328 FFIAGDENSAYQST
-342 VVDFME
+342 IVDFME
-348 NFAQNIGLVI
+348 NFVQNIGLVI

-374 ELEILFRESDSVA
+374 ELEILFRESNGVA

-401 ASGVNNDY
+401 SSGISNRY
-409 TYDYQSRKPYRTLPE
+409 TYDYQSRKPYKTLPE
-424 AQTIRVY
+424 AQTVRVY

-552 IKVIVNSQITSNINT
+552 IKVIVNAQITSNINT

-581 GAIGTG
+581 GTIGTG
-587 IGFAIV
+587 IGFATL
-593 GTPVIVSDSIY
+593 GSPVIVSDSTY
-604 TFRLNYIPYP
+604 TFSLSSTAYP
-614 NNDNIPRQGDSMR
+614 NNDNIPRQNDYLR

-632 FVTVTNISGPAGGG
+632 FVKVTNITGPSGGG
-646 QTYTV
+646 QVYTV
-651 TTSGRVNDIYLRTDN
+651 TTSGRVNDVYLRADN

-694 TEQEYY
+694 TEQDYY

-706 ILNGYPG
+706 ILNGYPFP
-713 QSGFA
+713 QTTDAGFG
-718 SVAPDP
+718 V
-724 TIPTLAIPGEGGAG
+724 TNGA
-738 KGLFPT
+738 FPT
-744 DETNLTAFTA
+744 NETNNTAFTT

-766 LQEIGP
+766 LQEVGP

-779 SIILYGRVTNTM
+779 SVLLYGRVTNITEGSLPDG
-791 TVDTSVPVNVN
+791 TPYNK
-802 PNTTTSVPFNT
+802 
-813 QYYPRLFSAGKNAIS
+813 QYYPRIFSQGKNAIA

-835 NAKEVNM
+835 NAAEVNM
-842 GFSDLSN
+842 
-849 SFPENPA
+849 SFRDILGV
-856 TPSIMSNTGGYNGD
+856 TP
-870 LVFYQ
+870 FYQ
-875 IETNP
+875 IDTNP
-880 LIARISTTEKPI
+880 LIARISTTEKGI
-892 GATAASI
+892 GATY
-899 NSGGPHS
+899 GS
-906 NVNTPLGTANMLPY
+906 NPVQSSDFYMQPY

-950 AISSG
+950 AIASG
-955 SGGASSFENVNWEFK
+955 SGGASSFENVNWDFK
-970 EDFLPSVS
+970 ESFLPSTS

-1037 GPSQVFREGSVED
+1037 GPSQVFREGSIES

-1086 VFNFVSIIQ
+1086 AFNFATIVQ
-1095 KTSDDR
+1095 KNPLDR
-1101 ILIPPAP
+1101 TLIPAVP

-1113 PWLAPLPVNGTSAT
+1113 PWLATLPANGTSAT

-1157 GKLTQAIPDDVID
+1157 GKLTQAIPGDVIE
-1170 GVIFAGNPAVVYPCA
+1170 GVEFLGNPAVVYPCT

-1197 VDYGS
+1197 GFYGS
-1202 KSFSKN
+1202 LTAQRD
-1208 VDISLGYPAVNAGVT
+1208 VDISLGYPAVNDGVISDT
-1223 STSCVLSSTD
+1223 CVLNAYGTNGTD
-1233 AIDTNSMV
+1233 GTPGNAIKSDTQNDKVSH
-1241 IEIEGGVK
+1241 IY
-1249 SRIFYIG
+1249 YIG
-1256 GDVPVDNLES
+1256 GDDFD
-1266 IVEAGTTNLDFTN
+1266 TNLNTIWDDNGLSNFDRFTN
-1279 VKLNN
+1279 STRLNN
-1284 GANEA
+1284 GSVSN
-1289 AHSSGTLSFTFNIQQ
+1289 AHKTGTVAFTFNVQQ
-1304 LNGGSN
+1304 GNGTVPRG
-1310 VSRFEIEKVVFY
+1310 VSSFKIEKVVFY
-1322 YRFEGENEWEPLNT
+1322 YRFEGG
-1336 SLEYNGIGDTTNTN
+1336 NGIWQELDRSLDYNATDKKATSG
-1350 STGKD
+1350 D
-1355 FPGENNLIIP
+1355 FPGEDGLVVSN
-1365 AGTDNVDVKWLQTV
+1365 TDNEDTIKWLQNV
-1379 RAFDYAAFA
+1379 RAYDYAAFA
-1388 LNSAGRSIQ
+1388 A
-1397 YAILVK
+1397 
-1403 NLKFN
+1403 N
-1408 SGTTDQDQV
+1408 SGGAGVEYAVLIKDLELKSGQGGNTGNTV
-1417 YAWITADDLHYPAC
+1417 YGWVTADDLHYPICA
-1431 INRQGTNIAP
+1431 NRQGINVSATS
-1441 QTYYAN
+1441 YK
-1447 SGMLPAGNAGTHTEI
+1447 
-1462 YYEYFR
+1462 YFR
-1468 SAASG
+1468 SPGSG
-1473 DGAGAAAVDFSLSLY
+1473 SYGAATVGLDEVF
-1488 AETPFGEYVNVFF
+1488 AETPYGEYVNLFF
-1501 NEQAK
+1501 TSAAMTE
-1506 TTPYLPSS
+1506 
-1514 EAPYINFQLNQAN
+1514 PYIPAVGLNNVNFQLDQTG
-1527 YPLLQWQNYFTAGG
+1527 YETLYQWDDLASFSDV
-1541 NITLRWLA
+1541 ILRWVA
-1549 GFDNETGVKFRNGG
+1549 AFSPETGIKEASPYNSSKATTTYVAASSNPGNGLR
-1563 TPAKAF
+1563 
-1569 QTAVYSG
+1569 
-1576 SPPGIQAIGGT
+1576 ILNGT
-1587 TRLIITS
+1587 TRVKNNQ

>member
-1 MAQQITN
+1 MAQEINN

-22 ILPTGEYR
+22 ILPNGEYR

-61 IGSGLTIIGIHKS
+61 IGSGLTIIGIHKN

-96 NAPTGSLH
+96 NAPSGSLH

-129 TNRIIGVN
+129 TNRIIGIN
-137 LIERLLFWTD
+137 LIEGLLFWTD

-164 GGGKSQEYYTQEH
+164 GGGKQQEYYTQEH

-197 VEIESAVTGYFLVP
+197 VEIERATTGYFVVP

-234 GDQFIKVTS
+234 GDKFIKVIN
-243 ASFVAGKTR
+243 AAFAAGETR
-252 VFVSPVFT
+252 VIVSPAFT
-260 APVPTNDSYITLIS
+260 APAPANDSYITLIS

-328 FFINGDEDAAYQST
+328 FFIAGDENSAYQST
-342 VVDFME
+342 IVDFME
-348 NFAQNIGLVI
+348 NFVQNIGLVI

-374 ELEILFRESDSVA
+374 ELEILFRESNGVA
-387 VKVLESVSAGEINA
+387 VKVLESVSAGEVKA
-401 ASGVNNDY
+401 SSGVSNHY
-409 TYDYQSRKPYRTLPE
+409 TYDYQSRKPYKTLPE
-424 AQTIRVY
+424 AQTVRVY

-552 IKVIVNSQITSNINT
+552 IKVIVNAQITSNINT

-581 GAIGTG
+581 GTIGTG
-587 IGFAIV
+587 IGFAIL

-604 TFRLNYIPYP
+604 TFRLNSTPYP
-614 NNDNIPRQGDSMR
+614 NNDNIPRQGDSLR

-651 TTSGRVNDIYLRTDN
+651 TTSGRVNDVYLRTDN

-706 ILNGYPG
+706 ILNGYPFP
-713 QSGFA
+713 QTTDVGFG
-718 SVAPDP
+718 D
-724 TIPTLAIPGEGGAG
+724 TNGA
-738 KGLFPT
+738 FPT
-744 DETNLTAFTA
+744 NEINNTAFTT

-766 LQEIGP
+766 LQEVGP

-779 SIILYGRVTNTM
+779 SVLLYGRVTNITEPQ
-791 TVDTSVPVNVN
+791 VAPVVETPYNK
-802 PNTTTSVPFNT
+802 
-813 QYYPRLFSAGKNAIS
+813 QYYPRIFSQGKNAIA

-835 NAKEVNM
+835 NAAEVNM
-842 GFSDLSN
+842 
-849 SFPENPA
+849 SFRDILGV
-856 TPSIMSNTGGYNGD
+856 TP
-870 LVFYQ
+870 FYQ
-875 IETNP
+875 IDTNP
-880 LIARISTTEKPI
+880 LIARISTTEKGI
-892 GATAASI
+892 GATYGEFG
-899 NSGGPHS
+899 NVGS
-906 NVNTPLGTANMLPY
+906 NVLYMQPY

-950 AISSG
+950 AIASG
-955 SGGASSFENVNWEFK
+955 SGGASSFENVNWDFK
-970 EDFLPSVS
+970 EDFLPSAS

-1008 VIDGNGDS
+1008 VIDGNGAS

-1037 GPSQVFREGSVED
+1037 GPSQVFREGSIED

-1074 EEGEGAMQNVAP
+1074 EEGEGAMQNVIPSFGIDAAISKTP
-1086 VFNFVSIIQ
+1086 VDSQ
-1095 KTSDDR
+1095 
-1101 ILIPPAP
+1101 LIPPVPLVA
-1108 NTAAT
+1108 NTIWT
-1113 PWLAPLPVNGTSAT
+1113 VLPVNGSSITSNA
-1127 NNSKKSQLV
+1127 KRSQLV
-1136 YTIARQD
+1136 YTIEGRNTTVIPD
-1143 GNPLP
+1143 NWNMNP
-1148 SNWSMSPST
+1148 SN
-1157 GKLTQAIPDDVID
+1157 GELTQDVD
-1170 GVIFAGNPAVVYPCA
+1170 VNGGGVYECIIKV
-1185 ITITDANASGAN
+1185 TDANASGTN
-1197 VDYGS
+1197 GFYGS
-1202 KSFSKN
+1202 LTAQQN
-1208 VDISLGYPAVNAGVT
+1208 IDISLGYPAVNPGLISSTCLITPPNAAPVAQQPWMQMT
-1223 STSCVLSSTD
+1223 SQNNEQSKVFYIADELTQTLGFNSFTDGSTNVQSAARMNNLSSP
-1233 AIDTNSMV
+1233 
-1241 IEIEGGVK
+1241 EGHK
-1249 SRIFYIG
+1249 R
-1256 GDVPVDNLES
+1256 
-1266 IVEAGTTNLDFTN
+1266 
-1279 VKLNN
+1279 
-1284 GANEA
+1284 
-1289 AHSSGTLSFTFNIQQ
+1289 GTLAFTFNIYQEEETGTTNSEFSINKVE
-1304 LNGGSN
+1304 LRYRIKGGDGVWN
-1310 VSRFEIEKVVFY
+1310 ILDRV
-1322 YRFEGENEWEPLNT
+1322 N
-1336 SLEYNGIGDTTNTN
+1336 EYNSVGGESVSEDVPGGTNFVFTSAN
-1350 STGKD
+1350 T
-1355 FPGENNLIIP
+1355 
-1365 AGTDNVDVKWLQTV
+1365 KWYQTV
-1379 RAFDYAAFA
+1379 RAYDYNTLAS
-1388 LNSAGRSIQ
+1388 NSGDIIE
-1397 YAILVK
+1397 YAVFVRNIKL
-1403 NLKFN
+1403 N
-1408 SGTTDQDQV
+1408 SGTKNLYCWV
-1417 YAWITADDLHYPAC
+1417 TADDLHYPKC
-1431 INRQGTNIAP
+1431 VVWQGLRADNSLGNNP
-1441 QTYYAN
+1441 FYTY
-1447 SGMLPAGNAGTHTEI
+1447 E
-1462 YYEYFR
+1462 R
-1468 SAASG
+1468 SAEGNGRTLNTVTPGEFDAI
-1473 DGAGAAAVDFSLSLY
+1473 Y
-1488 AETPFGEYVNVFF
+1488 AETPFGDYVNQFYTDTSF
-1501 NEQAK
+1501 N
-1506 TTPYLPSS
+1506 TPYTPT
-1514 EAPYINFQLNQAN
+1514 AGTTFINFRLKLNAVSPN
-1527 YPLLQWQNYFTAGG
+1527 LTSTPWTTKNGSNVTPEPLQWVAEFDSVTGNKVLDANSLPKARQISGISPSENGFEAINGTARIK
-1541 NITLRWLA
+1541 NTL
-1549 GFDNETGVKFRNGG
+1549 
-1563 TPAKAF
+1563 
-1569 QTAVYSG
+1569 
-1576 SPPGIQAIGGT
+1576 
-1587 TRLIITS
+1587 

>member
-22 ILPTGEYR
+22 ILPNGEYR

-61 IGSGLTIIGIHKS
+61 IGSGLTIIGIHKN

-96 NAPTGSLH
+96 NAPSGSLH

-129 TNRIIGVN
+129 TNRIIGIN
-137 LIERLLFWTD
+137 LIEGLLFWTD

-164 GGGKSQEYYTQEH
+164 GGGKQQEYYTQEH

-197 VEIESAVTGYFLVP
+197 VEIERATTGYFVVP

-234 GDQFIKVTS
+234 GDKFIKVIN
-243 ASFVAGKTR
+243 AAFAAGETR
-252 VFVSPVFT
+252 VIVSPAFT
-260 APVPTNDSYITLIS
+260 APAPANDSYITLIS

-328 FFINGDEDAAYQST
+328 FFIAGDENSAYQST
-342 VVDFME
+342 IVDFME
-348 NFAQNIGLVI
+348 NFVQNIGLVI

-374 ELEILFRESDSVA
+374 ELEILFRESNGVA
-387 VKVLESVSAGEINA
+387 VKVLESVSAGEVKA
-401 ASGVNNDY
+401 SSGVSNHY
-409 TYDYQSRKPYRTLPE
+409 TYDYQSRKPYKTLPE
-424 AQTIRVY
+424 AQTVRVY

-458 PPANLN
+458 PPTNLN

-552 IKVIVNSQITSNINT
+552 IKVIVNAQITSNINT

-581 GAIGTG
+581 GTIGTG
-587 IGFAIV
+587 IGFAIL

-604 TFRLNYIPYP
+604 TFRLNSTPYP
-614 NNDNIPRQGDSMR
+614 NNDNIPRQGDSLR

-632 FVTVTNISGPAGGG
+632 FVTVTTISGPAGGG

-651 TTSGRVNDIYLRTDN
+651 TTSGRVNDVYLRTDN

-706 ILNGYPG
+706 ILNGYPFP
-713 QSGFA
+713 QTTDVGFG
-718 SVAPDP
+718 D
-724 TIPTLAIPGEGGAG
+724 TNGA
-738 KGLFPT
+738 FPT
-744 DETNLTAFTA
+744 NEINNTAFTT

-766 LQEIGP
+766 LQEVGP

-779 SIILYGRVTNTM
+779 SVLLYGRVTNITEPQ
-791 TVDTSVPVNVN
+791 VAPVVETPYNK
-802 PNTTTSVPFNT
+802 
-813 QYYPRLFSAGKNAIS
+813 QYYPRIFSQGKNAIA

-835 NAKEVNM
+835 NAAEVNM
-842 GFSDLSN
+842 
-849 SFPENPA
+849 SFRDILGV
-856 TPSIMSNTGGYNGD
+856 TP
-870 LVFYQ
+870 FYQ
-875 IETNP
+875 IDTNP
-880 LIARISTTEKPI
+880 LIARISTTEKGI
-892 GATAASI
+892 GATYGEFG
-899 NSGGPHS
+899 NVGS
-906 NVNTPLGTANMLPY
+906 NVLYMQPY

-950 AISSG
+950 AIASG
-955 SGGASSFENVNWEFK
+955 SGGASSFENVNWDFK
-970 EDFLPSVS
+970 EDFLPSAS

-1008 VIDGNGDS
+1008 VIDGNGAS

-1037 GPSQVFREGSVED
+1037 GPSQVFREGSIED

-1074 EEGEGAMQNVAP
+1074 EEGEGAMQNVIPSFGIDAAISKTP
-1086 VFNFVSIIQ
+1086 VDSQ
-1095 KTSDDR
+1095 
-1101 ILIPPAP
+1101 LIPPVPLVA
-1108 NTAAT
+1108 NTIWT
-1113 PWLAPLPVNGTSAT
+1113 VLPVNGSSITSNA
-1127 NNSKKSQLV
+1127 KRSQLV
-1136 YTIARQD
+1136 YTIEGRNTTVIPD
-1143 GNPLP
+1143 NWNMNP
-1148 SNWSMSPST
+1148 SN
-1157 GKLTQAIPDDVID
+1157 GELTQDVD
-1170 GVIFAGNPAVVYPCA
+1170 VNGGGVYECIIKV
-1185 ITITDANASGAN
+1185 TDANASGTN
-1197 VDYGS
+1197 GFYGS
-1202 KSFSKN
+1202 LTAQQN
-1208 VDISLGYPAVNAGVT
+1208 IDISLGYPAVNPGLISSTCLITPPNAAPVAQQPWMQMT
-1223 STSCVLSSTD
+1223 SQNNEQSKVFYIADELTQTLGFNSFTDGSTNVQSAARMNNLSSP
-1233 AIDTNSMV
+1233 
-1241 IEIEGGVK
+1241 EGHK
-1249 SRIFYIG
+1249 R
-1256 GDVPVDNLES
+1256 
-1266 IVEAGTTNLDFTN
+1266 
-1279 VKLNN
+1279 
-1284 GANEA
+1284 
-1289 AHSSGTLSFTFNIQQ
+1289 GTLAFTFNIYQEEETGTTNSEFSINKVE
-1304 LNGGSN
+1304 LRYRIKGGDGVWN
-1310 VSRFEIEKVVFY
+1310 ILDRV
-1322 YRFEGENEWEPLNT
+1322 N
-1336 SLEYNGIGDTTNTN
+1336 EYNSVGGESVSEDVPGGTNFVFTSAN
-1350 STGKD
+1350 T
-1355 FPGENNLIIP
+1355 
-1365 AGTDNVDVKWLQTV
+1365 KWYQTV
-1379 RAFDYAAFA
+1379 RAYDYNTLAS
-1388 LNSAGRSIQ
+1388 NSGDIIE
-1397 YAILVK
+1397 YAVFVRNIKL
-1403 NLKFN
+1403 N
-1408 SGTTDQDQV
+1408 SGTKNLYCWV
-1417 YAWITADDLHYPAC
+1417 TADDLHYPKC
-1431 INRQGTNIAP
+1431 VVWQGLRADNSLGNNP
-1441 QTYYAN
+1441 FYTY
-1447 SGMLPAGNAGTHTEI
+1447 E
-1462 YYEYFR
+1462 R
-1468 SAASG
+1468 SAEGNGRTLNTVTPGEFDAI
-1473 DGAGAAAVDFSLSLY
+1473 Y
-1488 AETPFGEYVNVFF
+1488 AETPFGDYVNQFYTDTSF
-1501 NEQAK
+1501 N
-1506 TTPYLPSS
+1506 TPYTPT
-1514 EAPYINFQLNQAN
+1514 AGTTFINFRLKLNAVSPN
-1527 YPLLQWQNYFTAGG
+1527 LTSTPWTTKNGSNVTPEPLQWVAEFDSVTGNKVLDANSLPKARQISGISPSENGFEAINGTARIK
-1541 NITLRWLA
+1541 NTL
-1549 GFDNETGVKFRNGG
+1549 
-1563 TPAKAF
+1563 
-1569 QTAVYSG
+1569 
-1576 SPPGIQAIGGT
+1576 
-1587 TRLIITS
+1587 

>member
-22 ILPTGEYR
+22 ILPNGEYR

-61 IGSGLTIIGIHKS
+61 IGSGLTIIGIHKN

-96 NAPTGSLH
+96 NAPSGSLH

-129 TNRIIGVN
+129 TNRIIGIN
-137 LIERLLFWTD
+137 LIEGLLFWTD

-164 GGGKSQEYYTQEH
+164 GGGKQQEYYTQEH

-197 VEIESAVTGYFLVP
+197 VEIERATTGYFVVP

-234 GDQFIKVTS
+234 GDKFIKVIN
-243 ASFVAGKTR
+243 AAFAAGETR
-252 VFVSPVFT
+252 VIVSPAFT
-260 APVPTNDSYITLIS
+260 APAPANDSYITLIS

-328 FFINGDEDAAYQST
+328 FFIAGDENSAYQST
-342 VVDFME
+342 IVDFME
-348 NFAQNIGLVI
+348 NFVQNIGLVI

-374 ELEILFRESDSVA
+374 ELEILFRESNGVA
-387 VKVLESVSAGEINA
+387 VKVLESVSAGEVKA
-401 ASGVNNDY
+401 SSGVSNHY
-409 TYDYQSRKPYRTLPE
+409 TYDYQSRKPYKTLPE
-424 AQTIRVY
+424 AQTVRVY

-552 IKVIVNSQITSNINT
+552 IKVIVNAQITSNINT

-581 GAIGTG
+581 GTIGTG
-587 IGFAIV
+587 IGFAIL

-604 TFRLNYIPYP
+604 TFRLNSTPYP
-614 NNDNIPRQGDSMR
+614 NNDNIPRQGDSLR

-651 TTSGRVNDIYLRTDN
+651 TTSGRVNDVYLRTDN

-706 ILNGYPG
+706 ILNGYPFP
-713 QSGFA
+713 QTTDVGFG
-718 SVAPDP
+718 D
-724 TIPTLAIPGEGGAG
+724 TNGA
-738 KGLFPT
+738 FPT
-744 DETNLTAFTA
+744 NEINNTAFTT

-766 LQEIGP
+766 LQEVGP

-779 SIILYGRVTNTM
+779 SVLLYGRVTNITEPQ
-791 TVDTSVPVNVN
+791 VAPVVETPYNK
-802 PNTTTSVPFNT
+802 
-813 QYYPRLFSAGKNAIS
+813 QYYPRIFSQGKNAIA

-835 NAKEVNM
+835 NAAEVNM
-842 GFSDLSN
+842 
-849 SFPENPA
+849 SFRDILGV
-856 TPSIMSNTGGYNGD
+856 TP
-870 LVFYQ
+870 FYQ
-875 IETNP
+875 IDTNP
-880 LIARISTTEKPI
+880 LIARISTTEKGI
-892 GATAASI
+892 GATYGEFG
-899 NSGGPHS
+899 NVGS
-906 NVNTPLGTANMLPY
+906 NVLYMQPY

-950 AISSG
+950 AIASG
-955 SGGASSFENVNWEFK
+955 SGGASSFENVNWDFK
-970 EDFLPSVS
+970 EDFLPSAS

-1008 VIDGNGDS
+1008 VIDGNGAS

-1037 GPSQVFREGSVED
+1037 GPSQVFREGSIED

-1074 EEGEGAMQNVAP
+1074 EEGEGAMQNVIPSFGIDAAISKTP
-1086 VFNFVSIIQ
+1086 VDSQ
-1095 KTSDDR
+1095 
-1101 ILIPPAP
+1101 LIPPVPLVA
-1108 NTAAT
+1108 NTIWT
-1113 PWLAPLPVNGTSAT
+1113 VLPVNGSSITSNA
-1127 NNSKKSQLV
+1127 KRSQLV
-1136 YTIARQD
+1136 YTIEGRNTTVIPD
-1143 GNPLP
+1143 NWNMNP
-1148 SNWSMSPST
+1148 SN
-1157 GKLTQAIPDDVID
+1157 GELTQDVD
-1170 GVIFAGNPAVVYPCA
+1170 VNGGGVYECIIKV
-1185 ITITDANASGAN
+1185 TDANASGTN
-1197 VDYGS
+1197 GFYGS
-1202 KSFSKN
+1202 LTAQQN
-1208 VDISLGYPAVNAGVT
+1208 IDISLGYPAVNPGLISSTCLITPPNAAPVAQQPWMQMT
-1223 STSCVLSSTD
+1223 SQNNEQSKVFYIADELTQTLGFNSFTDGSTNVQSAARMNNLSSP
-1233 AIDTNSMV
+1233 
-1241 IEIEGGVK
+1241 EGHK
-1249 SRIFYIG
+1249 R
-1256 GDVPVDNLES
+1256 
-1266 IVEAGTTNLDFTN
+1266 
-1279 VKLNN
+1279 
-1284 GANEA
+1284 
-1289 AHSSGTLSFTFNIQQ
+1289 GTLAFTFNIYQEEETGTTNSEFSINKVE
-1304 LNGGSN
+1304 LRYRIKGGDGVWN
-1310 VSRFEIEKVVFY
+1310 ILDRV
-1322 YRFEGENEWEPLNT
+1322 N
-1336 SLEYNGIGDTTNTN
+1336 EYNSVGGESVSEDVPGGTNFVFTSAN
-1350 STGKD
+1350 T
-1355 FPGENNLIIP
+1355 
-1365 AGTDNVDVKWLQTV
+1365 KWYQTV
-1379 RAFDYAAFA
+1379 RAYDYNTLAS
-1388 LNSAGRSIQ
+1388 NSGDIIE
-1397 YAILVK
+1397 YAVFVRNIKL
-1403 NLKFN
+1403 N
-1408 SGTTDQDQV
+1408 SGTKNLYCWV
-1417 YAWITADDLHYPAC
+1417 TADDLHYPKC
-1431 INRQGTNIAP
+1431 VVWQGLRADNSLGNNP
-1441 QTYYAN
+1441 FYTY
-1447 SGMLPAGNAGTHTEI
+1447 E
-1462 YYEYFR
+1462 R
-1468 SAASG
+1468 SAEGNGRTLNTVTPGEFDAI
-1473 DGAGAAAVDFSLSLY
+1473 Y
-1488 AETPFGEYVNVFF
+1488 AETPFGDYVNQFYTDTSF
-1501 NEQAK
+1501 N
-1506 TTPYLPSS
+1506 TPYTPT
-1514 EAPYINFQLNQAN
+1514 AGTTFINFRLKLNAVSPN
-1527 YPLLQWQNYFTAGG
+1527 LTSTPWTTKNGSNVTPEPLQWVAEFDSVTGNKVLDANSLPKARQISGISPSENGFEAINGTARIK
-1541 NITLRWLA
+1541 NTL
-1549 GFDNETGVKFRNGG
+1549 
-1563 TPAKAF
+1563 
-1569 QTAVYSG
+1569 
-1576 SPPGIQAIGGT
+1576 
-1587 TRLIITS
+1587 

>member
-22 ILPTGEYR
+22 ILPNGEYR

-61 IGSGLTIIGIHKS
+61 LGSGLTIIGMHKS

-96 NAPTGSLH
+96 NAPAGSLH
-104 YIYVYNHSDESYTRL
+104 YIYVYNHSNESYTRL
-119 VKGEFLNFST
+119 VEGEFLNFST
-129 TNRIIGVN
+129 TNRIIGIN

-164 GGGKSQEYYTQEH
+164 GGGRQQEYYTQEH

-197 VEIESAVTGYFLVP
+197 VEIESAVNGYFLVP

-234 GDQFIKVTS
+234 GDQFIKVTA
-243 ASFVAGKTR
+243 ASFVNGKTR
-252 VFVSPVFT
+252 VIVSPVFT
-260 APVPTNDSYITLIS
+260 SPVPTNDSYITLIS

-328 FFINGDEDAAYQST
+328 FFIAGDENSAYQST
-342 VVDFME
+342 IVDFME
-348 NFAQNIGLVI
+348 NFVQNIGLVI

-374 ELEILFRESDSVA
+374 EIEILFRESNGVA
-387 VKVLESVSAGEINA
+387 VKVLESVSAGEVNA
-401 ASGVNNDY
+401 SSGVSNHY
-409 TYDYQSRKPYRTLPE
+409 TYDYQSRKPYKTLPE
-424 AQTIRVY
+424 AQTVRVY

-552 IKVIVNSQITSNINT
+552 IKVIVNAQITSNINT

-581 GAIGTG
+581 GTIGTG
-587 IGFAIV
+587 IGFATL
-593 GTPVIVSDSIY
+593 GSPVIVSDSTY
-604 TFRLNYIPYP
+604 TFSLSSTAYP
-614 NNDNIPRQGDSMR
+614 NNDNIPRQNDYLR

-632 FVTVTNISGPAGGG
+632 FVKVTNITGPSGGG
-646 QTYTV
+646 QVYTV
-651 TTSGRVNDIYLRTDN
+651 TTSGRVNDVYLRADN

-694 TEQEYY
+694 TEQDYY

-706 ILNGYPG
+706 ILNGYPFP
-713 QSGFA
+713 QTTDAGFGL
-718 SVAPDP
+718 
-724 TIPTLAIPGEGGAG
+724 TNGA
-738 KGLFPT
+738 FPT
-744 DETNLTAFTA
+744 NETNNTAFTT

-766 LQEIGP
+766 LQEVGP

-779 SIILYGRVTNTM
+779 SVLLYGRVTNITEL
-791 TVDTSVPVNVN
+791 PL
-802 PNTTTSVPFNT
+802 PNGTPYNK
-813 QYYPRLFSAGKNAIS
+813 QYYPRIFSQGKNAIA

-835 NAKEVNM
+835 NAAEVNM
-842 GFSDLSN
+842 
-849 SFPENPA
+849 SFRDIIGV
-856 TPSIMSNTGGYNGD
+856 TP
-870 LVFYQ
+870 FYQ
-875 IETNP
+875 IDTNP
-880 LIARISTTEKPI
+880 LIARISTTEKGI
-892 GATAASI
+892 GATY
-899 NSGGPHS
+899 G
-906 NVNTPLGTANMLPY
+906 TPNLLPPQDFYMQPY

-950 AISSG
+950 AIASG
-955 SGGASSFENVNWEFK
+955 SGGASSFENVNWDFK
-970 EDFLPSVS
+970 EDFLPSAT

-1037 GPSQVFREGSVED
+1037 GPSQVFREGSIES

-1086 VFNFVSIIQ
+1086 AFNFATIVQ
-1095 KTSDDR
+1095 KNPLDR
-1101 ILIPPAP
+1101 TLIPAVP

-1113 PWLAPLPVNGTSAT
+1113 PWLATLPANGTSAT

-1148 SNWSMSPST
+1148 SNWSMSTST
-1157 GKLTQAIPDDVID
+1157 GKLTQAIPGDVIE
-1170 GVIFAGNPAVVYPCA
+1170 GVEFLGNPAVVYPCT
-1185 ITITDANASGAN
+1185 ITTTDANASGAN
-1197 VDYGS
+1197 GFYGS
-1202 KSFSKN
+1202 LTAQRD
-1208 VDISLGYPAVNAGVT
+1208 VDISLGYPAVNDGVISDT
-1223 STSCVLSSTD
+1223 CVLNAYGTNGTD
-1233 AIDTNSMV
+1233 GTPGNAIKSDTQNDKVSH
-1241 IEIEGGVK
+1241 IY
-1249 SRIFYIG
+1249 YIG
-1256 GDVPVDNLES
+1256 GDDFD
-1266 IVEAGTTNLDFTN
+1266 TNLNTIWDDNGLSNFDRFTN
-1279 VKLNN
+1279 STRLNN
-1284 GANEA
+1284 GSVSN
-1289 AHSSGTLSFTFNIQQ
+1289 AHKTGTVAFTFNVQQ
-1304 LNGGSN
+1304 GNGTVPRG
-1310 VSRFEIEKVVFY
+1310 VSSFKIEKVVFY
-1322 YRFEGENEWEPLNT
+1322 YRFEGG
-1336 SLEYNGIGDTTNTN
+1336 NGIWQELDRSLDYNATDKKATSG
-1350 STGKD
+1350 D
-1355 FPGENNLIIP
+1355 FPGQDGLVVSNF
-1365 AGTDNVDVKWLQTV
+1365 DNIDTIKWLQNV
-1379 RAFDYAAFA
+1379 RAYDYAAFA
-1388 LNSAGRSIQ
+1388 A
-1397 YAILVK
+1397 
-1403 NLKFN
+1403 N
-1408 SGTTDQDQV
+1408 SGGAGVEYAVLIKDLELKSGQGGNTGNTV
-1417 YAWITADDLHYPAC
+1417 YGWVTADDLHYPICA
-1431 INRQGTNIAP
+1431 NRQGINVSATS
-1441 QTYYAN
+1441 YK
-1447 SGMLPAGNAGTHTEI
+1447 
-1462 YYEYFR
+1462 YFR
-1468 SAASG
+1468 SPGSGSYDAATVG
-1473 DGAGAAAVDFSLSLY
+1473 LDEVF
-1488 AETPFGEYVNVFF
+1488 AETPYGEYVNLFF
-1501 NEQAK
+1501 TSAAMTE
-1506 TTPYLPSS
+1506 
-1514 EAPYINFQLNQAN
+1514 PYIPAVGLNNVNFQLDQTG
-1527 YPLLQWQNYFTAGG
+1527 YETLYQWDDLASFSDV
-1541 NITLRWLA
+1541 ILRWVA
-1549 GFDNETGVKFRNGG
+1549 AFSPETGIKEASPVAGSKATTTYVAASSNPGNGLR
-1563 TPAKAF
+1563 
-1569 QTAVYSG
+1569 
-1576 SPPGIQAIGGT
+1576 ILNGT
-1587 TRLIITS
+1587 TRVKNNQ

>member
-22 ILPTGEYR
+22 ILPNGEYR

-61 IGSGLTIIGIHKS
+61 LGSGLTIIGMHKS

-96 NAPTGSLH
+96 NAPAGSLH
-104 YIYVYNHSDESYTRL
+104 YIYVYNHSNESYTRL
-119 VKGEFLNFST
+119 VEGEFLNFST
-129 TNRIIGVN
+129 TNRIIGIN

-158 LANPAQ
+158 LANPTQ
-164 GGGKSQEYYTQEH
+164 GGAKQQEYYTQEH

-197 VEIESAVTGYFLVP
+197 VEIESAVNGYFLVP

-260 APVPTNDSYITLIS
+260 SPVPTNDSYITLIS

-328 FFINGDEDAAYQST
+328 FFIAGDENSAYQST
-342 VVDFME
+342 IVDFME
-348 NFAQNIGLVI
+348 NFVQNIGLVI

-374 ELEILFRESDSVA
+374 ELEILFRESNGVA

-401 ASGVNNDY
+401 SSGISNRY
-409 TYDYQSRKPYRTLPE
+409 TYDYQSRKPYKTLPE
-424 AQTIRVY
+424 AQTVRVY

-552 IKVIVNSQITSNINT
+552 IKVIVNAQITSNINT

-581 GAIGTG
+581 GTIGTG
-587 IGFAIV
+587 IGFATL
-593 GTPVIVSDSIY
+593 GSPVIVSDSTY
-604 TFRLNYIPYP
+604 TFSLSSTAYP
-614 NNDNIPRQGDSMR
+614 NNDNIPRQNDYLR

-632 FVTVTNISGPAGGG
+632 FVKVTNITGPSGGG
-646 QTYTV
+646 QVYTV
-651 TTSGRVNDIYLRTDN
+651 TTSGRVNDVYLRADN

-694 TEQEYY
+694 TEQDYY

-706 ILNGYPG
+706 ILNGYPFP
-713 QSGFA
+713 QTTDAGFG
-718 SVAPDP
+718 V
-724 TIPTLAIPGEGGAG
+724 TNGA
-738 KGLFPT
+738 FPT
-744 DETNLTAFTA
+744 NETNNTAFTT

-766 LQEIGP
+766 LQEVGP

-779 SIILYGRVTNTM
+779 SVLLYGRVTNITEGSLPDG
-791 TVDTSVPVNVN
+791 TPYNK
-802 PNTTTSVPFNT
+802 
-813 QYYPRLFSAGKNAIS
+813 QYYPRIFSQGKNAIA

-835 NAKEVNM
+835 NAAEVNM
-842 GFSDLSN
+842 
-849 SFPENPA
+849 SFRDILGV
-856 TPSIMSNTGGYNGD
+856 TP
-870 LVFYQ
+870 FYQ
-875 IETNP
+875 IDTNP
-880 LIARISTTEKPI
+880 LIARISTTEKGI
-892 GATAASI
+892 GATY
-899 NSGGPHS
+899 GS
-906 NVNTPLGTANMLPY
+906 NPVQSSDFYMQPY

-950 AISSG
+950 AIASG
-955 SGGASSFENVNWEFK
+955 SGGASSFENVNWDFK
-970 EDFLPSVS
+970 ESFLPSTS

-1037 GPSQVFREGSVED
+1037 GPSQVFREGSIES

-1086 VFNFVSIIQ
+1086 AFNFATIVQ
-1095 KTSDDR
+1095 KNPLDR
-1101 ILIPPAP
+1101 TLIPAVP

-1113 PWLAPLPVNGTSAT
+1113 PWLATLPANGTSAT

-1157 GKLTQAIPDDVID
+1157 GKLTQAIPGDVIE
-1170 GVIFAGNPAVVYPCA
+1170 GVEFLGNPAVVYPCT

-1197 VDYGS
+1197 GFYGS
-1202 KSFSKN
+1202 LTAQRD
-1208 VDISLGYPAVNAGVT
+1208 VDISLGYPAVNDGVISDT
-1223 STSCVLSSTD
+1223 CVLNAYGTNGTD
-1233 AIDTNSMV
+1233 GTPGNAIKSDTQNDKVSH
-1241 IEIEGGVK
+1241 IY
-1249 SRIFYIG
+1249 YIG
-1256 GDVPVDNLES
+1256 GDDFD
-1266 IVEAGTTNLDFTN
+1266 TNLNTIWDDNGLSNFDRFTN
-1279 VKLNN
+1279 STRLNN
-1284 GANEA
+1284 GSVNN
-1289 AHSSGTLSFTFNIQQ
+1289 AHKTGTVAFTFNVQQ
-1304 LNGGSN
+1304 GNGTVPRG
-1310 VSRFEIEKVVFY
+1310 VSSFKIEKVVFY
-1322 YRFEGENEWEPLNT
+1322 YRFEGG
-1336 SLEYNGIGDTTNTN
+1336 NGIWQELDRSLDYNATDKKATSG
-1350 STGKD
+1350 D
-1355 FPGENNLIIP
+1355 FPGEDGLVVSN
-1365 AGTDNVDVKWLQTV
+1365 TDNEDTIKWLQNV
-1379 RAFDYAAFA
+1379 RAYDYAAFA
-1388 LNSAGRSIQ
+1388 A
-1397 YAILVK
+1397 
-1403 NLKFN
+1403 N
-1408 SGTTDQDQV
+1408 SGGAGVEYAVLIKDLELKSGQGGNTGNTV
-1417 YAWITADDLHYPAC
+1417 YGWVTADDLHYPICA
-1431 INRQGTNIAP
+1431 NRQGINVSATS
-1441 QTYYAN
+1441 YK
-1447 SGMLPAGNAGTHTEI
+1447 
-1462 YYEYFR
+1462 YFR
-1468 SAASG
+1468 SPGSG
-1473 DGAGAAAVDFSLSLY
+1473 SYGAATVGLDEVF
-1488 AETPFGEYVNVFF
+1488 AETPYGEYVNLFF
-1501 NEQAK
+1501 TSAAMTE
-1506 TTPYLPSS
+1506 
-1514 EAPYINFQLNQAN
+1514 PYIPAVGLNNVNFQLDQTG
-1527 YPLLQWQNYFTAGG
+1527 YETLYQWDDLASFSDV
-1541 NITLRWLA
+1541 ILRWVA
-1549 GFDNETGVKFRNGG
+1549 AFSPETGIKEASPYNSSKATTTYVAASSNPGNGLR
-1563 TPAKAF
+1563 
-1569 QTAVYSG
+1569 
-1576 SPPGIQAIGGT
+1576 ILNGT
-1587 TRLIITS
+1587 TRVKNNQ

>member
-22 ILPTGEYR
+22 ILPNGEYR

-61 IGSGLTIIGIHKS
+61 LGGGLTIIGIHKS

-96 NAPTGSLH
+96 NAPAGSLH
-104 YIYVYNHSDESYTRL
+104 YIYVYNHSNESYTRL
-119 VKGEFLNFST
+119 VEGEFLNFST
-129 TNRIIGVN
+129 TNRIIGIN

-158 LANPAQ
+158 LANPTQ
-164 GGGKSQEYYTQEH
+164 GGGKQQEYYTQEH

-197 VEIESAVTGYFLVP
+197 VEIESAINGYFLVP

-234 GDQFIKVTS
+234 GDQFIKVTG

-252 VFVSPVFT
+252 VIVSPVFT
-260 APVPTNDSYITLIS
+260 SPVPTNDSYITLIS

-328 FFINGDEDAAYQST
+328 FFIAGDENSAYQST
-342 VVDFME
+342 IVDFME
-348 NFAQNIGLVI
+348 NFVQNIGLVI

-374 ELEILFRESDSVA
+374 ELEILFRESNGVA
-387 VKVLESVSAGEINA
+387 VKVLESVSAGEVKA
-401 ASGVNNDY
+401 SSGVSNHY
-409 TYDYQSRKPYRTLPE
+409 TYDYQSRKPYKTLPE
-424 AQTIRVY
+424 AQTVRVY

-458 PPANLN
+458 PPTNLN

-552 IKVIVNSQITSNINT
+552 IKVIVNAQITSNINT

-581 GAIGTG
+581 GTIGTG
-587 IGFAIV
+587 IGFAI
-593 GTPVIVSDSIY
+593 GGGIAITDTTY
-604 TFRLNYIPYP
+604 TFRLSPTYP
-614 NNDNIPRQGDSMR
+614 NNDNIPRVGDSMR

-632 FVTVTNISGPAGGG
+632 FVKVTAITGPSGPQQYA
-646 QTYTV
+646 V
-651 TTSGRVNDIYLRTDN
+651 TTSGRVNDVYLRTDN

-713 QSGFA
+713 QSADG
-718 SVAPDP
+718 
-724 TIPTLAIPGEGGAG
+724 LLKGA
-738 KGLFPT
+738 FPT
-744 DETNLTAFTA
+744 NETNLTAFTS
-754 LFNDNINKIPRD
+754 LYNDNINKIPRD

-779 SIILYGRVTNTM
+779 SVTLYGRVTNTM
-791 TVDTSVPVNVN
+791 TPTPYNK
-802 PNTTTSVPFNT
+802 
-813 QYYPRLFSAGKNAIS
+813 QYYPRLSSQGKNAIA

-835 NAKEVNM
+835 NAFEVNM
-842 GFSDLSN
+842 GFGDLSA
-849 SFPENPA
+849 SSGQPA
-856 TPSIMSNTGGYNGD
+856 NEAVSGD

-880 LIARISTTEKPI
+880 LIARISTTEKSI
-892 GATAASI
+892 GATAI
-899 NSGGPHS
+899 LLNGVG
-906 NVNTPLGTANMLPY
+906 NMKPF

-950 AISSG
+950 AIASG

-1027 NANTFRLRFD
+1027 SANTFRLRFD
-1037 GPSQVFREGSVED
+1037 GPSQVFREGSIES

-1086 VFNFVSIIQ
+1086 AFNFATIVQ
-1095 KTSDDR
+1095 KNPLDR
-1101 ILIPPAP
+1101 TLIPAVP

-1113 PWLAPLPVNGTSAT
+1113 PWLATLPVNGTSAT

-1148 SNWSMSPST
+1148 SNWSMSTST
-1157 GKLTQAIPDDVID
+1157 GKLTQAIPGDVIE
-1170 GVIFAGNPAVVYPCA
+1170 GVEFLGNPAVVYPCT
-1185 ITITDANASGAN
+1185 ITTTDANASGAN
-1197 VDYGS
+1197 GFYGS
-1202 KSFSKN
+1202 LTAQRN
-1208 VDISLGYPAVNAGVT
+1208 VDISLGYPAVNNGVISNT
-1223 STSCVLSSTD
+1223 CVLNAYGTNGAD
-1233 AIDTNSMV
+1233 GTPGNAIKSDTQNDKVSH
-1241 IEIEGGVK
+1241 IY
-1249 SRIFYIG
+1249 YIG
-1256 GDVPVDNLES
+1256 GDDFNL
-1266 IVEAGTTNLDFTN
+1266 NLDTIWNANGLSDFDRFTN
-1279 VKLNN
+1279 STRLNDGSVN
-1284 GANEA
+1284 N
-1289 AHSSGTLSFTFNIQQ
+1289 AHKTGTVAFTFNVQQ
-1304 LNGGSN
+1304 GNGTVPRN
-1310 VSRFEIEKVVFY
+1310 VSSFKIEKVVFY
-1322 YRFEGENEWEPLNT
+1322 YRFEGG
-1336 SLEYNGIGDTTNTN
+1336 NGIWQELDRSLDYNATDKKATSG
-1350 STGKD
+1350 D
-1355 FPGENNLIIP
+1355 FPGEDGLVVTTGGNIDTI
-1365 AGTDNVDVKWLQTV
+1365 KWLQNV
-1379 RAFDYAAFA
+1379 RAYDYAAFA
-1388 LNSAGRSIQ
+1388 A
-1397 YAILVK
+1397 
-1403 NLKFN
+1403 N
-1408 SGTTDQDQV
+1408 SGGAGVEYAVFIKELQLTSGQGGNTGNTV
-1417 YAWITADDLHYPAC
+1417 YGWVTADDLHYPICA
-1431 INRQGTNIAP
+1431 NRQGINVSATS
-1441 QTYYAN
+1441 YK
-1447 SGMLPAGNAGTHTEI
+1447 
-1462 YYEYFR
+1462 YFR
-1468 SAASG
+1468 SPGSGSYDAATVG
-1473 DGAGAAAVDFSLSLY
+1473 LDEVF
-1488 AETPFGEYVNVFF
+1488 AETPYGEYVNLFF
-1501 NEQAK
+1501 TSAAMTE
-1506 TTPYLPSS
+1506 
-1514 EAPYINFQLNQAN
+1514 PYIPAVGLNNVNFQLDQTG
-1527 YPLLQWQNYFTAGG
+1527 YETLYQWDDYELRSDV
-1541 NITLRWLA
+1541 ILRWVA
-1549 GFDNETGVKFRNGG
+1549 AFSTETGIKEAS
-1563 TPAKAF
+1563 PYDSSKAI
-1569 QTAVYSG
+1569 TTYVAASG
-1576 SPPGIQAIGGT
+1576 NPGNSLRILNGT
-1587 TRLIITS
+1587 TRVKNNQ

>member
-22 ILPTGEYR
+22 ILPNGEYR

-96 NAPTGSLH
+96 NAPSGSLH
-104 YIYVYNHSDESYTRL
+104 YIYVYNNSNESYTRL
-119 VKGEFLNFST
+119 VQGEFLNFST
-129 TNRIIGVN
+129 TNRIIGIN

-164 GGGKSQEYYTQEH
+164 GGRSQQEYYTQEH

-197 VEIESAVTGYFLVP
+197 VEIESAITGYFLVP

-328 FFINGDEDAAYQST
+328 FFIAGDENSAYQST
-342 VVDFME
+342 IVDFME
-348 NFAQNIGLVI
+348 NFVQNVGLVI

-374 ELEILFRESDSVA
+374 EVEILFRESDSVA
-387 VKVLESVSAGEINA
+387 VKVLESVSSGEVSA
-401 ASGVNNDY
+401 ASSVSNYY
-409 TYDYQSRKPYRTLPE
+409 TYDYQSRKPYKTLPE
-424 AQTIRVY
+424 AQTVRVY

-552 IKVIVNSQITSNINT
+552 IKVIVNAQITSNINT

-581 GAIGTG
+581 GLIGTG
-587 IGFAIV
+587 IGFA
-593 GTPVIVSDSIY
+593 VSGGGIAITDTTY
-604 TFRLNYIPYP
+604 TFRLSPTYP
-614 NNDNIPRQGDSMR
+614 NNDNIPNLGDSMR

-632 FVTVTNISGPAGGG
+632 FVKVTARTGPSGP
-646 QTYTV
+646 QQYTV
-651 TTSGRVNDIYLRTDN
+651 TTSGRVNDAYLRTDN

-713 QSGFA
+713 QSAAG
-718 SVAPDP
+718 
-724 TIPTLAIPGEGGAG
+724 LLKGA
-738 KGLFPT
+738 FPT
-744 DETNLTAFTA
+744 NETNLTAFTS
-754 LFNDNINKIPRD
+754 LYNDNINKIPRD

-779 SIILYGRVTNTM
+779 SVTLYGRVTNTM
-791 TVDTSVPVNVN
+791 TPTPYNK
-802 PNTTTSVPFNT
+802 
-813 QYYPRLFSAGKNAIS
+813 QYYPRLSSQGKNAIA

-835 NAKEVNM
+835 NAFEVNM
-842 GFSDLSN
+842 GFGDLSA
-849 SFPENPA
+849 SSGQPA
-856 TPSIMSNTGGYNGD
+856 NEAVSGD

-880 LIARISTTEKPI
+880 LIARISTTEKSI
-892 GATAASI
+892 GATAI
-899 NSGGPHS
+899 LLNDVG
-906 NVNTPLGTANMLPY
+906 NMKPF

-950 AISSG
+950 AIASG
-955 SGGASSFENVNWEFK
+955 SGGASSFEGVNWDFK
-970 EDFLPSVS
+970 ESFEPST
-978 GAPVYVTDE
+978 GGPPVYVTGE

-1000 DIEGELVS
+1000 ATTGELIS
-1008 VIDGNGDS
+1008 IIDGNGAS
-1016 AEGLFSLQPGV
+1016 AEGLFSLVNGV
-1027 NANTFRLRFD
+1027 STGSFRLQFD
-1037 GPSQVFREGSVED
+1037 ETSQVFREGSVED
-1050 NVYTFEINITP
+1050 NVYTFEIRITTSEG
-1061 DGEPSAILTLGGI
+1061 DSAILTLGGI

-1086 VFNFVSIIQ
+1086 SFDMDTAIS
-1095 KTSDDR
+1095 KTPEDLE
-1101 ILIPPAP
+1101 LIEAV
-1108 NTAAT
+1108 
-1113 PWLAPLPVNGTSAT
+1113 PLSANLVWTTLPENGTSAT
-1127 NNSKKSQLV
+1127 NGDEKSQLV
-1136 YTIARQD
+1136 YTIEGRSTTP
-1143 GNPLP
+1143 NLP
-1148 SNWSMSPST
+1148 ENWEMSTST
-1157 GKLTQAIPDDVID
+1157 GRLTQDVTGAIVN
-1170 GVIFAGNPAVVYPCA
+1170 GEVFAGNAAQNYYATVKV
-1185 ITITDANASGAN
+1185 TDANAGEANGA
-1197 VDYGS
+1197 YGS
-1202 KSFSKN
+1202 LFATK
-1208 VDISLGYPAVNAGVT
+1208 DITISLGYPAVNSGLV
-1223 STSCVLSSTD
+1223 SSTCLLEPIATPNQNAQD
-1233 AIDTNSMV
+1233 PW
-1241 IEIEGGVK
+1241 IEILEPGNLQSKV
-1249 SRIFYIG
+1249 FYIT
-1256 GDVPVDNLES
+1256 GDGS
-1266 IVEAGTTNLDFTN
+1266 GIGTNFNDIKAEGSNFQQDVKMNIYGSPTN
-1279 VKLNN
+1279 
-1284 GANEA
+1284 GA
-1289 AHSSGTLSFTFNIQQ
+1289 AHSSGTLAFTFNIYQKD
-1304 LNGGSN
+1304 LANN
-1310 VSRFEIEKVVFY
+1310 VSTFEINKVLFY
-1322 YRFEGENEWEPLNT
+1322 YRIKGTTPWQLLERN
-1336 SLEYNGIGDTTNTN
+1336 LEYNSAAIDSSSGVNSLSNDKPGGTNF
-1350 STGKD
+1350 SLSG
-1355 FPGENNLIIP
+1355 GANNNE
-1365 AGTDNVDVKWLQTV
+1365 DKWIQTV
-1379 RAFDYAAFA
+1379 RAFDYNTLASS
-1388 LNSAGRSIQ
+1388 NGDEIE
-1397 YAILVK
+1397 YAVVVQ
-1403 NLKFN
+1403 NLENK
-1408 SGTTDQDQV
+1408 SGSFQNNKV
-1417 YAWITADDLHYPAC
+1417 YAWVTADDLHYPTC
-1431 INRQGTNIAP
+1431 VTRQGTNIAP
-1441 QTYYAN
+1441 TSNGGINPGIYTGITVGGVSSTTSYKYFASAPIN
-1447 SGMLPAGNAGTHTEI
+1447 SRDGQDALTTQ
-1462 YYEYFR
+1462 EY
-1468 SAASG
+1468 
-1473 DGAGAAAVDFSLSLY
+1473 Y
-1488 AETPFGEYVNVFF
+1488 AETPFGEYANILFTDVGR
-1501 NEQAK
+1501 
-1506 TTPYLPSS
+1506 TS
-1514 EAPYINFQLNQAN
+1514 PYIPADDAL
-1527 YPLLQWQNYFTAGG
+1527 PLLRFGLDQTNTTWSQISWTEVLG
-1541 NITLRWLA
+1541 
-1549 GFDNETGVKFRNGG
+1549 GFDVDLTFNAEFNTSTGVKEVQELGV
-1563 TPAKAF
+1563 KAG
-1569 QTAVYSG
+1569 QTTLVQSSLSG
-1576 SPPGIQAIGGT
+1576 AAYYAT
-1587 TRLIITS
+1587 TRVKIPS

>member
-1 MAQQITN
+1 MAQEIKN

-22 ILPTGEYR
+22 ILPNGEYR

-61 IGSGLTIIGIHKS
+61 IGSGLTIIGIHKN

-96 NAPTGSLH
+96 NAPSGSLH

-129 TNRIIGVN
+129 TNRIIGIN
-137 LIERLLFWTD
+137 LIEGLLFWTD

-164 GGGKSQEYYTQEH
+164 GGGKQQEYYTQEH

-197 VEIESAVTGYFLVP
+197 VEIERATTGYFVVP

-234 GDQFIKVTS
+234 GDKFIKVIN
-243 ASFVAGKTR
+243 AAFAAGETR
-252 VFVSPVFT
+252 VIVSPAFT
-260 APVPTNDSYITLIS
+260 APAPANDSYITLIS

-328 FFINGDEDAAYQST
+328 FFIAGDENSAYQST
-342 VVDFME
+342 IVDFME
-348 NFAQNIGLVI
+348 NFVQNIGLVI

-374 ELEILFRESDSVA
+374 ELEILFRESNGVA
-387 VKVLESVSAGEINA
+387 VKVLESVSAGEVKA
-401 ASGVNNDY
+401 SSGVSNHY
-409 TYDYQSRKPYRTLPE
+409 TYDYQSRKPYKTLPE
-424 AQTIRVY
+424 AQTVRVY

-458 PPANLN
+458 PPTNLN

-552 IKVIVNSQITSNINT
+552 IKVIVNAQITSNINT

-581 GAIGTG
+581 GTIGTG
-587 IGFAIV
+587 IGFAIL

-604 TFRLNYIPYP
+604 TFRLNSTPYP
-614 NNDNIPRQGDSMR
+614 NNDNIPRQGDSLR

-651 TTSGRVNDIYLRTDN
+651 TTSGRVNDVYLRTDN

-706 ILNGYPG
+706 ILNGYPFP
-713 QSGFA
+713 QTTDVGFG
-718 SVAPDP
+718 D
-724 TIPTLAIPGEGGAG
+724 TNGA
-738 KGLFPT
+738 FPT
-744 DETNLTAFTA
+744 NEVNNTAFTT

-766 LQEIGP
+766 LQEVGP

-779 SIILYGRVTNTM
+779 SVLLYGRVTNITEPQ
-791 TVDTSVPVNVN
+791 VAPVVETPYNK
-802 PNTTTSVPFNT
+802 
-813 QYYPRLFSAGKNAIS
+813 QYYPRIFSQGKNAIA

-835 NAKEVNM
+835 NAAEVNM
-842 GFSDLSN
+842 
-849 SFPENPA
+849 SFRDILGV
-856 TPSIMSNTGGYNGD
+856 TP
-870 LVFYQ
+870 FYQ
-875 IETNP
+875 IDTNP
-880 LIARISTTEKPI
+880 LIARISTTEKGI
-892 GATAASI
+892 GATYGEYQ
-899 NSGGPHS
+899 NVGS
-906 NVNTPLGTANMLPY
+906 NVLYMQPY

-950 AISSG
+950 AIASG
-955 SGGASSFENVNWEFK
+955 SGGASSFENVNWDFK
-970 EDFLPSVS
+970 EDFLPSAS

-1008 VIDGNGDS
+1008 VIDGNGAS

-1037 GPSQVFREGSVED
+1037 GPSQVFREGSIED

-1074 EEGEGAMQNVAP
+1074 EEGEGAMQNVIPSFGIDAAISKTP
-1086 VFNFVSIIQ
+1086 VDSQ
-1095 KTSDDR
+1095 
-1101 ILIPPAP
+1101 LIPPVPLVA
-1108 NTAAT
+1108 NTIWT
-1113 PWLAPLPVNGTSAT
+1113 VLPVNGSSITSNA
-1127 NNSKKSQLV
+1127 KRSQLV
-1136 YTIARQD
+1136 YTIEGRNTTVIPD
-1143 GNPLP
+1143 NWNMNP
-1148 SNWSMSPST
+1148 SN
-1157 GKLTQAIPDDVID
+1157 GELTQDVD
-1170 GVIFAGNPAVVYPCA
+1170 VNGGGVYECIIKV
-1185 ITITDANASGAN
+1185 TDANASGTN
-1197 VDYGS
+1197 GFYGS
-1202 KSFSKN
+1202 LTAQQN
-1208 VDISLGYPAVNAGVT
+1208 IDISLGYPAVNPGLISSTCLITPPNAAPVAQQPWMQMT
-1223 STSCVLSSTD
+1223 SQNNEQSKVFYIADELTQTLGFNSFTDGSTNVQSAARMNNLSSP
-1233 AIDTNSMV
+1233 
-1241 IEIEGGVK
+1241 EGHK
-1249 SRIFYIG
+1249 R
-1256 GDVPVDNLES
+1256 
-1266 IVEAGTTNLDFTN
+1266 
-1279 VKLNN
+1279 
-1284 GANEA
+1284 
-1289 AHSSGTLSFTFNIQQ
+1289 GTLAFTFNIYQEEETGTTNSEFSINKVE
-1304 LNGGSN
+1304 LRYRIKGGDGVWN
-1310 VSRFEIEKVVFY
+1310 ILDRV
-1322 YRFEGENEWEPLNT
+1322 N
-1336 SLEYNGIGDTTNTN
+1336 EYNSVGGESVSEDVPGGTNFVFTSAN
-1350 STGKD
+1350 T
-1355 FPGENNLIIP
+1355 
-1365 AGTDNVDVKWLQTV
+1365 KWYQTV
-1379 RAFDYAAFA
+1379 RAYDYNTLAS
-1388 LNSAGRSIQ
+1388 NSGDIIE
-1397 YAILVK
+1397 YAVFVRNIKL
-1403 NLKFN
+1403 N
-1408 SGTTDQDQV
+1408 SGTKNLYCWV
-1417 YAWITADDLHYPAC
+1417 TADDLHYPKC
-1431 INRQGTNIAP
+1431 VVWQGLRADNSLGNNP
-1441 QTYYAN
+1441 FYTY
-1447 SGMLPAGNAGTHTEI
+1447 E
-1462 YYEYFR
+1462 R
-1468 SAASG
+1468 SAEGNGRTLNTVTPGEFDAI
-1473 DGAGAAAVDFSLSLY
+1473 Y
-1488 AETPFGEYVNVFF
+1488 AETPFGDYVNQFYTDTSF
-1501 NEQAK
+1501 N
-1506 TTPYLPSS
+1506 TPYTPT
-1514 EAPYINFQLNQAN
+1514 AGTTFINFRLKLNAVSPN
-1527 YPLLQWQNYFTAGG
+1527 LTSTPWTTKNGSNVTPEPLQWVAEFDSVTGNKVLDANSLPKARQISGISPSENGFEAINGTARIK
-1541 NITLRWLA
+1541 NTL
-1549 GFDNETGVKFRNGG
+1549 
-1563 TPAKAF
+1563 
-1569 QTAVYSG
+1569 
-1576 SPPGIQAIGGT
+1576 
-1587 TRLIITS
+1587 